1 MAENPKQ
8 RFRRVLNDLSQD
20 DRTFL
25 DSGLRRIYS
34 ESLSYGLKNN
44 FLTKDEVVKYQTLA
58 QQRDTALR
66 KVNVLDPQ
74 GNPISKETTVPVM
87 RNGQVVQEKRVTP
100 VTPFDLLRKT
110 GGQMEGG
117 SVDGPLFTGYT
128 LDTGAPIGTAR
139 KKFQEEVIPAAQKA
153 ATELEKTKGQTKF
166 YQPGTAVGL
175 LAGGLASIPVGIGK
189 AVTAPLA
196 AGVSRGIG
204 LVDPEASRQFDESVA
219 RAYYPEATVD
229 VSQPFKTG
237 VDVGQIAGIKA
248 AEAIPASLAALT
260 AGGAAAIPASIATT
274 PVGGAVVGTGVG
286 LAAAAAT
293 NQAQN
298 FLTEL
303 ALGSSY
309 KPAAEGLGFDI
320 QRSPLSEARARF
332 TQERTELAP
341 SAAFAGEFAPNL
353 LMGTPTLP
361 KGFFGGAKAG
371 LAATRLGQEGR
382 AALTAASMP
391 AAESLAGKFAATP
404 VMQAARNVGQR
415 LERIPGVG
423 ATATFGRGFAQSE
436 PGREFLSD
444 IAERGVEGSA
454 DLYFALKE
462 NADKPADQRD
472 PMWMILG
479 KTALGSMFEGQHRL
493 GAKLNAPGQALGMAA
508 VRKLDERM
516 GTFTPEAYTSL
527 TPPVVPSA
535 TGTTPTGATATP
547 RVPSPFTFGKTR
559 VTGASTPLPTLD
571 EGVVPI
577 GGGMVARI
585 APTGE
590 ATVESAPPVDYDRTP
605 ASSPSVGRNVLDALG
620 GVAPKSNLLSVG
632 NIGRVGTRFGT
643 VQSQGGESQLFLGLT
658 HDGLVMVKAT
668 DKKTGESSIDLVSP
682 DLLIGDNKR
691 IAREAFKAG
700 NLTPS
705 DKTGYQRKDY
715 DVELSRTADYEP
727 TSEGEGPSSKDFDKE
742 IRVSKNPIFGRVVKA
757 IDENFSV
764 MQIPSPVGGFDM
776 MVVPN
781 DTVTGLKRGQRAVAG
796 EVLDTTS
803 MNLDMSAYRVDRGK
817 YDPIFKGDSKQRITG
832 ATHPIMLTPEQVA
845 DAAARKTNLGNFRN
859 QLKAE
864 GRAEGD
870 VNAQYNAARDKSY
883 ADLRKATPKAEND
896 YAVGSTI
903 DFTAADGEVSKG
915 VVVGNTAYG
924 PTVVDVAN
932 PMSPAFTVQ
941 EPQIVSSSAEPT
953 VKPEPEKKTTTKPKA
968 EKKEPAKKE
977 PVKKAEPKAETKPEA
992 PKVEEK
998 KAEPVKAETP
1008 KVEPKVEPAKSEPAK
1023 TEAPKPVTE
1032 TKPEVVKVEVKPE
1045 VKPEPPKVETKP
1057 EPAKTEVTVTPAVVT
1072 PTTPTVERVIPT
1084 TLSSGFRTKVSNV
1097 DVSATNMERLD
1108 GQRRLAIAYAERD
1121 PTPEKIAR
1129 RDSLIADYDRAVNTF
1144 LLDVKK
1150 ALVDASRLKN
1160 DALTK
1165 LSEDIRDGNN
1175 DAVAKRRD
1183 YIKLIDDAVKGIEDK
1198 FNSNKSPMSRIGG
1211 KSVILDNLTKQFDA
1225 IKNAV
1230 IPEAPTVEAPR
1241 VEVAPTPKVEPEVPK
1256 SIVKPTTEFTP
1267 EEQKV
1272 INDVESEVNAKTQY
1286 WERVLDKIK
1295 GWDTFSDAA
1304 KRKIKELVD
1313 NSGAELVIP
1322 KINDS
1327 YSRSIMRFETP
1338 FVAFIPRVAKV
1349 LRPGIIAP
1357 DGSKFKAIVELVFEE
1372 PIVKPEVPKAE
1383 VAPTPTVAVEPEKVE
1398 APMPSGVP
1406 VSGYGVANPKEVAEL
1421 IGEKRFELGK
1431 KLTAEQRKKILG
1443 KVGDSYVDQRHQKEF
1458 AGVDNRGEEMYKY
1471 PYSTGHMYVSNITGK
1486 FIRYYVV
1493 IPADITEGLI
1503 GVKRDIFAH
1512 PSELFPDISSGKA
1525 VELARTQRSSQ
1536 LRQLLINANE
1546 LQLITDDEFSKAI
1559 NLLPRYVE
1567 EKLKEN
1573 STKVIEDILTKA
1585 EAYNTPS
1592 QEVETLAKAIRDN
1605 ASAGIP
1611 DFISQSLRDSLM
1623 GDELSKKIAYKALNG
1638 IPFDKNWNGA
1648 VIAGKARVKRE
1659 AQAPTVEPEKV
1670 EVPEEPKPVV
1680 KPTISSADL
1689 IGESDITPS
1698 DEGSAL
1704 NVTLPGDVQV
1714 LDDDGS
1720 LVRVQASIEGLEDIN
1735 DVFRKARNV
1744 DELRD
1749 VLRGVIRDAGILKS
1763 PADIDAAADK
1773 LSKYYD
1779 EWLRAFVNRDLL
1791 IAQQYAQGI
1800 RKFASD
1806 ETSGSQTR
1814 YGIDEEEITAE
1825 DTPQAAKQK
1834 RIRNRVARL
1843 YQAYD
1848 MPRIG
1853 QVVDLLNSEASK
1865 KFVKNVDGEFVYD
1878 TSKTFFDLP
1887 PKSDIKLNVVR
1898 DVQAMMLRERYRT
1911 NMPVFSVMSK
1921 APQISEAFD
1930 KAFVGEGAY
1939 VNIKGKDNN
1948 IGQQVVFITT
1958 NQADVSTIVEELSH
1972 AILENMP
1979 IDMARQVATKLD
1991 KTLREPTTTNES
2003 VASYE
2008 LQEMFAARMRLSFIT
2023 GEDAFTSVTGS
2034 TASRKRISGLW
2045 DGIRNFLKDTY
2056 KALATDITEIKGL
2069 DGKAVVT
2076 QWSVPY
2082 NPETISLWDK
2092 APILFTDDD
2101 GKTKW
2106 GQIESTKKYPFGP
2119 GMVSAKNL
2127 EKPIV
2132 TIKTRDNVIKDIKP
2146 VQILAISDAMDKTFA
2161 KEFGHMLL
2169 KFLSGS
2175 NGPKGTSIAG
2185 LRDSYVEVTK
2195 AIKSNSYEGLVSRV
2209 DEFVDDVLFNYRL
2222 KAASDNP
2229 VDKTASE
2236 GLLRSLIPN
2245 KLLAL
2250 VNQANRYGV
2259 LSDVDSDPKS
2269 ALSLKNWLNA
2279 IGTLRAGEGLNEKSA
2294 FAKFYKKDAEFWV
2307 QSNIKKLQTAIRDAK
2322 EYAGALEGKGLFDDD
2337 AYHIDAGN
2345 TGGNLLYSSRQ
2356 IGDSSEKN
2364 RALADGQASTLN
2376 PDAVTPV
2383 DFAMTATQQ
2392 GMPREVVTPVVQER
2406 VIADAERNG
2415 LANSNI
2421 RLLEINDVLV
2431 IDGTVNISDTGIDTI
2446 SKAIDFAARN
2456 NIQNTI
2462 LVTKAAPNEE
2472 LGYNASK
2479 GYSVEP
2485 SVTFQ
2490 FEDPIADNVYAFI
2503 KRMHPYVRKSID
2515 GQSLTIH
2522 NIEQKGKSYEESLNV
2537 FEQAT
2542 SRIAKELAKRRIPVQ
2557 AIQDTERVW
2566 NFGNESA
2573 QGYAVPYYE
2582 ARNLL
2587 HLINPQ
2593 VLETGQRPV
2602 SDPRIKDVLQTALS
2616 TVAGRNIKLPDID
2629 FSSVPDNHER
2639 RLAMGSNY
2647 DKLPTNSYD
2656 TNPETK
2662 EAYDSLMSELDRQYS
2677 YLNLS
2682 SKEIGS
2688 DGVAKYTLPDVVS
2701 TKHPLMQDSKH
2712 KDVDGNPLRYIDLLN
2727 AIHDSISDSV
2737 KLASGGEH
2745 SDLMAF
2751 AAHSAIT
2758 KDPKAIR
2765 ALYTETLGRKVYEQL
2780 SGKDVHKAALPT
2792 VEDAKTGIVALDK
2805 RVQALYAETKSP
2817 YGDLKKNE
2825 VTNGMGRVQY
2835 ASGSGT
2841 PLYSLR
2847 PIRDVDVSDTGE
2859 PEVASEENPVV
2870 VVDDAGTEVTVT
2882 EESKI
2887 SKVLDFLD
2895 KNPVTKTFDVLNA
2908 LGRFTMAGDWSAPL
2922 VQNWQLANP
2931 IESPGLFFKSLLF
2944 GPKSLAPNLAIDT
2957 GKGGINKNAFFGRK
2971 QVHAMGDEI
2980 RANRFYELAK
2990 EMKLSLATIEYDRIL
3005 AEKRA
3010 EREEKLAEM
3019 RKTNPDATLP
3029 EIDIMDIDELDVDPD
3044 MMGLLSAERHVPGKA
3059 ASERAMT
3066 MMKDF
3071 VKFNKFTQALETYE
3085 QLGYD
3090 PSSEGFKEMAQDM
3103 AAVLNVMN
3111 GDVRFTKNE
3120 YDKSIGRLMR
3130 RVMFAPRWLTS
3141 RVMADPIGRLILAQ
3155 GETGRKWLKANN
3167 LPTERTINPY
3177 VLRAN
3182 YRMVLK
3188 AQALWYALLAYFGLM
3203 RPFDQFQVKTSVDHM
3218 FTRIQVG
3225 NYVFKAPG
3233 GSMMLLEIADGLLG
3247 GKIEN
3252 LPPDEA
3258 RKRFAERMET
3268 LVMGR
3273 FINSPGIGIMKEMFT
3288 GRDFMGKPVGYVD
3301 PDLEAY
3307 WQKVVKPTMA
3317 EVGVPV
3323 PDMKLSKLVTK
3334 NLQYLWLQSYLETF
3348 KLADDREEDDKM
3360 FEAAFV
3366 GGMSALGGRIRYNP
3380 PAGKGAYDY
3389 DTYGNP
3395 PGLQYYI
3402 LGANREEWLM
3412 NPASDLTQ
3420 EQLDAMEKDVVE

>member
-166 YQPGTAVGL
+166 YQPGTQVGL

-237 VDVGQIAGIKA
+237 VDVGQIAGIKS

-274 PVGGAVVGTGVG
+274 PVGGAIVGTGVG

-361 KGFFGGAKAG
+361 KGFLGGAKAG
-371 LAATRLGQEGR
+371 LTATQLGQEGR

-493 GAKLNAPGQALGMAA
+493 GTKLNAPGQALGMAA

-527 TPPVVPSA
+527 VPPVVPSA
-535 TGTTPTGATATP
+535 TGTAPTGTTATP

-845 DAAARKTNLGNFRN
+845 DAATRKTNLGNFRN

-883 ADLRKATPKAEND
+883 ADLRKGTPKADND

-924 PTVVDVAN
+924 PTVVDIAN

-941 EPQIVSSSAEPT
+941 EPQILNSSVEPT

-968 EKKEPAKKE
+968 EKKAPAKKE
-977 PVKKAEPKAETKPEA
+977 PTKKAEPKVEAKPEA
-992 PKVEEK
+992 PKTEEK
-998 KAEPVKAETP
+998 KAET
-1008 KVEPKVEPAKSEPAK
+1008 KVEPKPADVEAAVSGTGVTPSTQVPTVAQTTTPPALKPGVILPNINNSSDVETVLNAK
-1023 TEAPKPVTE
+1023 PKIDGLDVTFAPINYE
-1032 TKPEVVKVEVKPE
+1032 TKYADARGTGIVDRTGAVPILDYNGRKLVVVDINGVRVPFYCSSGAGGKADVPPGKWYPFFGISDEGWINKTSGPEITSYYGSDALAKVSDYLDKNLGDIRGITDIVRVGSLYNRKLAKHINEINIGLSPANNKQADTEVKVRENIN
-1045 VKPEPPKVETKP
+1045 
-1057 EPAKTEVTVTPAVVT
+1057 KTLDRLNKAVGTPTPTQVTPTITQAPVAPVVT
-1072 PTTPTVERVIPT
+1072 PT
-1084 TLSSGFRTKVSNV
+1084 
-1097 DVSATNMERLD
+1097 
-1108 GQRRLAIAYAERD
+1108 
-1121 PTPEKIAR
+1121 
-1129 RDSLIADYDRAVNTF
+1129 
-1144 LLDVKK
+1144 
-1150 ALVDASRLKN
+1150 
-1160 DALTK
+1160 
-1165 LSEDIRDGNN
+1165 
-1175 DAVAKRRD
+1175 VAQ
-1183 YIKLIDDAVKGIEDK
+1183 
-1198 FNSNKSPMSRIGG
+1198 S
-1211 KSVILDNLTKQFDA
+1211 
-1225 IKNAV
+1225 
-1230 IPEAPTVEAPR
+1230 
-1241 VEVAPTPKVEPEVPK
+1241 
-1256 SIVKPTTEFTP
+1256 
-1267 EEQKV
+1267 
-1272 INDVESEVNAKTQY
+1272 
-1286 WERVLDKIK
+1286 
-1295 GWDTFSDAA
+1295 
-1304 KRKIKELVD
+1304 
-1313 NSGAELVIP
+1313 
-1322 KINDS
+1322 
-1327 YSRSIMRFETP
+1327 
-1338 FVAFIPRVAKV
+1338 
-1349 LRPGIIAP
+1349 
-1357 DGSKFKAIVELVFEE
+1357 
-1372 PIVKPEVPKAE
+1372 
-1383 VAPTPTVAVEPEKVE
+1383 PTPTVAV
-1398 APMPSGVP
+1398 AP
-1406 VSGYGVANPKEVAEL
+1406 A
-1421 IGEKRFELGK
+1421 
-1431 KLTAEQRKKILG
+1431 
-1443 KVGDSYVDQRHQKEF
+1443 
-1458 AGVDNRGEEMYKY
+1458 
-1471 PYSTGHMYVSNITGK
+1471 
-1486 FIRYYVV
+1486 
-1493 IPADITEGLI
+1493 
-1503 GVKRDIFAH
+1503 
-1512 PSELFPDISSGKA
+1512 
-1525 VELARTQRSSQ
+1525 
-1536 LRQLLINANE
+1536 
-1546 LQLITDDEFSKAI
+1546 
-1559 NLLPRYVE
+1559 
-1567 EKLKEN
+1567 
-1573 STKVIEDILTKA
+1573 
-1585 EAYNTPS
+1585 
-1592 QEVETLAKAIRDN
+1592 
-1605 ASAGIP
+1605 
-1611 DFISQSLRDSLM
+1611 
-1623 GDELSKKIAYKALNG
+1623 
-1638 IPFDKNWNGA
+1638 
-1648 VIAGKARVKRE
+1648 
-1659 AQAPTVEPEKV
+1659 KV
-1670 EVPEEPKPVV
+1670 EVPEAPKPVV

-1749 VLRGVIRDAGILKS
+1749 VLRGVIKDAGILKS

-1853 QVVDLLNSEASK
+1853 QVVDLLNTEASK
-1865 KFVKNVDGEFVYD
+1865 KVLVKQPDGTYEYA
-1878 TSKTFFDLP
+1878 TGITFFDKALTASQ
-1887 PKSDIKLNVVR
+1887 KSDVVAK
-1898 DVQAMMLRERYRT
+1898 VQAMMLRERYRT

-1930 KAFVGEGAY
+1930 KSFVGEGAY
-1939 VNIKGKDNN
+1939 VNIKNKDSNV
-1948 IGQQVVFITT
+1948 GQQVVFITT

-1979 IDMARQVATKLD
+1979 IDMARQVATKFG

-2003 VASYE
+2003 IASYE
-2008 LQEMFAARMRLSFIT
+2008 LQEMFAARMRLSLAT
-2023 GEDAFTSVTGS
+2023 GENAFTKPGESKKSQARLSNV
-2034 TASRKRISGLW
+2034 W
-2045 DGIRNFLKDTY
+2045 NGIRSFMADTY
-2056 KALATDITEIKGL
+2056 KAIAGDIADAKL
-2069 DGKAVVT
+2069 PDAAVT

-2101 GKTKW
+2101 GKVKW
-2106 GQIESTKKYPFGP
+2106 GQIQPTDKYKFGP

-2132 TIKTRDNVIKDIKP
+2132 NVKMKDGTVKDIKP
-2146 VQILAISDAMDKTFA
+2146 VQVLAISDMMTDAFSPQ
-2161 KEFGHMLL
+2161 FGNLIL
-2169 KFLSGS
+2169 KFVSGS
-2175 NGPKGTSIAG
+2175 KGANGTSVVG
-2185 LRDSYVEVTK
+2185 LIDSYDKVTK
-2195 AIKSNSYEGLVSRV
+2195 AIQDNSYEGLLGKV
-2209 DEFVDDVLFNYRL
+2209 DNFIDSALFDYRL
-2222 KAASDNP
+2222 AKESSS
-2229 VDKTASE
+2229 ASE
-2236 GLLRSLIPN
+2236 QVKAPDLLMTKIPN
-2245 KLLAL
+2245 LLQGI

-2259 LSDVDSDPKS
+2259 LSDVDNDPNS
-2269 ALSLKNWLNA
+2269 PLSLKNWLNA

-2294 FAKFYKKDAEFWV
+2294 FAKFYKKDADFWV

-2322 EYAGALEGKGLFDDD
+2322 EYSGALEGKGLFDDD

-2431 IDGTVNISDTGIDTI
+2431 IDGTVNISDAGIDTI

-2456 NIQNTI
+2456 NVQNTI

-2472 LGYNASK
+2472 LGYNANK

-2602 SDPRIKDVLQTALS
+2602 SDPRVKDVLQTALS

-2662 EAYDSLMSELDRQYS
+2662 EAYDSLMSELDRQFS
-2677 YLNLS
+2677 YLSMTASVDDSRLTALHKYGKHFLSEPIPPGMVRRVHYTKSKEALDSIAKDGIRLS
-2682 SKEIGS
+2682 SAKGETYGEPNFVWSNESSLKAYKDMDYKPLVEFWEDPSKIKYDQYQTVDVKPEQIIAVHNGPMSFFLKDMVNEVGLDRAIDVIERLDPVRRNRNEQEPYGDVLEALLEIRAKRDASPQPKYRLKSKYVRGKER
-2688 DGVAKYTLPDVVS
+2688 VFVVS
-2701 TKHPLMQDSKH
+2701 NHPLMAQSKH
-2712 KDVDGNPLRYIDLLN
+2712 KDVNGIPLRYIDLLD

-2882 EESKI
+2882 EESRV
-2887 SKVLDFLD
+2887 SKVLNFLD
-2895 KNPVTKTFDVLNA
+2895 KNPVTRTFDVLNA

-2957 GKGGINKNAFFGRK
+2957 GKGGINKNAFLGRK

-3090 PSSEGFKEMAQDM
+3090 PSSEGFKEMASDM

-3141 RVMADPIGRLILAQ
+3141 RVLTNPLLRAALEK
-3155 GETGRKWLKANN
+3155 GEPGRKWLEANN
-3167 LPTERTINPY
+3167 LPVGRTINPY

-3182 YRMVLK
+3182 IRMVLK

-3233 GSMMLLEIADGLLG
+3233 GSMMLLEIADGFYG
-3247 GKIEN
+3247 EDYKN

-3258 RKRFAERMET
+3258 RKRFAERIET
-3268 LVMGR
+3268 LTMGR
-3273 FINSPGIGIMKEMFT
+3273 LVNSPGIGIIKEMIT

-3307 WQKVVKPTMA
+3307 WQKIIKPTMA

-3323 PDMKLSKLVTK
+3323 PDMKLSKLITK
-3334 NLQYLWLQSYLETF
+3334 NIQYLWLQSYLETF

-3395 PGLQYYI
+3395 PGWQYYL

>member
-44 FLTKDEVVKYQTLA
+44 FLTKEEVTKYQTLA

-110 GGQMEGG
+110 GGQMDGG
-117 SVDGPLFTGYT
+117 PVEGPLFTGYT
-128 LDTGAPIGTAR
+128 LDTGAPIGAAR
-139 KKFQEEVIPAAQKA
+139 KKFQEEVIPTAQKA

-166 YQPGTAVGL
+166 YQPGTQVGL
-175 LAGGLASIPVGIGK
+175 LAGGLASIPIGIEK

-204 LVDPEASRQFDESVA
+204 LFDPEASRQFDESIA
-219 RAYYPEATVD
+219 RAYYPEATID

-248 AEAIPASLAALT
+248 AEAIPSTIAAT
-260 AGGAAAIPASIATT
+260 IAGTAAAIPASFATT
-274 PVGGAVVGTGVG
+274 PVGGAIVGTGVG
-286 LAAAAAT
+286 MAT
-293 NQAQN
+293 AYGTGQAQN

-309 KPAAEGLGFDI
+309 KPAAQGIGFDL

-361 KGFFGGAKAG
+361 KGFLGGAKAG
-371 LAATRLGQEGR
+371 FAATRLGQEGR

-391 AAESLAGKFAATP
+391 AAESLAGRIAATP
-404 VMQAARNVGQR
+404 VMQAGRAIGQR

-423 ATATFGRGFAQSE
+423 AAATFGRGFAQSE

-479 KTALGSMFEGQHRL
+479 KTALGSMFEGQHKL
-493 GAKLNAPGQALGMAA
+493 GTKLNAPGQALGMAA

-527 TPPVVPSA
+527 APPVVPSA
-535 TGTTPTGATATP
+535 TGTTPAGATATP

-590 ATVESAPPVDYDRTP
+590 ATVESAPQVDYDRTP

-643 VQSQGGESQLFLGLT
+643 VQSQGGESQLFFGLT

-845 DAAARKTNLGNFRN
+845 DAATRKTNLGNFRN

-870 VNAQYNAARDKSY
+870 VNTQYNAARDKAY
-883 ADLRKATPKAEND
+883 ADLRKGTPKAEND

-953 VKPEPEKKTTTKPKA
+953 VKPEPEKKTATKPKA
-968 EKKEPAKKE
+968 EKKAPVKKE
-977 PVKKAEPKAETKPEA
+977 PVKKAEPKAETKPE
-992 PKVEEK
+992 
-998 KAEPVKAETP
+998 TP
-1008 KVEPKVEPAKSEPAK
+1008 KVEP
-1023 TEAPKPVTE
+1023 
-1032 TKPEVVKVEVKPE
+1032 KPE
-1045 VKPEPPKVETKP
+1045 VKPEPVKPETPKEEPEIEPTKVAKP
-1057 EPAKTEVTVTPAVVT
+1057 KAEKKVEPAKAEVT
-1072 PTTPTVERVIPT
+1072 
-1084 TLSSGFRTKVSNV
+1084 
-1097 DVSATNMERLD
+1097 
-1108 GQRRLAIAYAERD
+1108 
-1121 PTPEKIAR
+1121 
-1129 RDSLIADYDRAVNTF
+1129 
-1144 LLDVKK
+1144 
-1150 ALVDASRLKN
+1150 
-1160 DALTK
+1160 
-1165 LSEDIRDGNN
+1165 
-1175 DAVAKRRD
+1175 
-1183 YIKLIDDAVKGIEDK
+1183 
-1198 FNSNKSPMSRIGG
+1198 
-1211 KSVILDNLTKQFDA
+1211 
-1225 IKNAV
+1225 
-1230 IPEAPTVEAPR
+1230 
-1241 VEVAPTPKVEPEVPK
+1241 PTPKVE
-1256 SIVKPTTEFTP
+1256 
-1267 EEQKV
+1267 
-1272 INDVESEVNAKTQY
+1272 
-1286 WERVLDKIK
+1286 
-1295 GWDTFSDAA
+1295 
-1304 KRKIKELVD
+1304 
-1313 NSGAELVIP
+1313 
-1322 KINDS
+1322 
-1327 YSRSIMRFETP
+1327 
-1338 FVAFIPRVAKV
+1338 
-1349 LRPGIIAP
+1349 
-1357 DGSKFKAIVELVFEE
+1357 
-1372 PIVKPEVPKAE
+1372 PEVPKAE

-1406 VSGYGVANPKEVAEL
+1406 VSGYGVTNPKEVAEL

-1443 KVGDSYVDQRHQKEF
+1443 KVGDSYVDQRHQKEL

-1680 KPTISSADL
+1680 KPTATFTPVEQNVIDEISDLLQEDNINFGRVKIATKGWYRFSGAAKLRITQLINAKGVDIIAPEFGDTIDMSTMVSLYPGKVAETISVGLRDRSTGRLWLANIRAASTSDINASNIEAAKPIVKPTISSADL

-1749 VLRGVIRDAGILKS
+1749 VLRGVIKDAGILKS

-1814 YGIDEEEITAE
+1814 YGIDEEEITVE

-1853 QVVDLLNSEASK
+1853 QVVDLLNTEASK
-1865 KFVKNVDGEFVYD
+1865 KVLVKQPDGTYEYA
-1878 TSKTFFDLP
+1878 TGITFFDKTLTASQ
-1887 PKSDIKLNVVR
+1887 KSDVVAK
-1898 DVQAMMLRERYRT
+1898 VQAMMLRERYRT

-1930 KAFVGEGAY
+1930 KSFVGEGAY
-1939 VNIKGKDNN
+1939 VNIKNKDSNV
-1948 IGQQVVFITT
+1948 GQQVVFITT

-1979 IDMARQVATKLD
+1979 IDMARQVATKFG

-2003 VASYE
+2003 IASYE
-2008 LQEMFAARMRLSFIT
+2008 LQEMFAARMRLSLAT
-2023 GEDAFTSVTGS
+2023 GENAFTKPGESKKSQARLSNV
-2034 TASRKRISGLW
+2034 W
-2045 DGIRNFLKDTY
+2045 NGIRSFMADTY
-2056 KALATDITEIKGL
+2056 KAIAGDIADAKL
-2069 DGKAVVT
+2069 PDAAVT

-2101 GKTKW
+2101 GKVKW
-2106 GQIESTKKYPFGP
+2106 GQIQPTDKYKFGP

-2132 TIKTRDNVIKDIKP
+2132 NVKMKDGTVKDIKP
-2146 VQILAISDAMDKTFA
+2146 VQVLAISDMMTDAFSPQ
-2161 KEFGHMLL
+2161 FGNLIL
-2169 KFLSGS
+2169 KFVSGS
-2175 NGPKGTSIAG
+2175 KGANGTSVVG
-2185 LRDSYVEVTK
+2185 LIDSYDKVTK
-2195 AIKSNSYEGLVSRV
+2195 AIQDNSYEGLLGKV
-2209 DEFVDDVLFNYRL
+2209 DNFIDSALFDYRL
-2222 KAASDNP
+2222 AKESSS
-2229 VDKTASE
+2229 ASE
-2236 GLLRSLIPN
+2236 QVKAPDLLMTKIPN
-2245 KLLAL
+2245 LLQGI

-2259 LSDVDSDPKS
+2259 LSDVDNDPNS
-2269 ALSLKNWLNA
+2269 PLSLKNWLNA

-2294 FAKFYKKDAEFWV
+2294 FAKFYKKDADFWV

-2431 IDGTVNISDTGIDTI
+2431 IDGTVNISDAGIDTI

-2456 NIQNTI
+2456 NVQNTI

-2472 LGYNASK
+2472 LGYNANK

-2662 EAYDSLMSELDRQYS
+2662 EAYDSLMSELDRQFS
-2677 YLNLS
+2677 YLKMTASVDDSRLTALHKYGKHFLS
-2682 SKEIGS
+2682 EPVPPGMVRRVHYTKSKEALDSIAENGIRLSNAKGETYGEPNFVWSNESSLKAYEDMNFKPLVEFWEDPSKIKYNQQQLSDVKPEQVIAIHNGPMSFHLKDMVDDLGLNGS
-2688 DGVAKYTLPDVVS
+2688 IELLERQNLTKLNTQSEPYKEVYEALLEIRAKRDAAPQPKYKVKSRYVRGNGKRQDIS
-2701 TKHPLMQDSKH
+2701 NHPLMAQSKH
-2712 KDVDGNPLRYIDLLN
+2712 KDVNGIPLRYIDLLD
-2727 AIHDSISDSV
+2727 AVHDSISDSV

-2792 VEDAKTGIVALDK
+2792 VEDTKTGIVALDK

-2835 ASGSGT
+2835 ASGGGT

-2859 PEVASEENPVV
+2859 PEVASEENPVI
-2870 VVDDAGTEVTVT
+2870 VVDDAGTEVAVT
-2882 EESKI
+2882 EESRV
-2887 SKVLDFLD
+2887 SKVLNFLD
-2895 KNPVTKTFDVLNA
+2895 KNPVTRTFDVLNA

-2957 GKGGINKNAFFGRK
+2957 GKGGINKNAFLGRK
-2971 QVHAMGDEI
+2971 QVHDMGNEI
-2980 RANRFYELAK
+2980 RSHRFYELAK
-2990 EMKLSLATIEYDRIL
+2990 EMKLSLATAEYDRLL

-3010 EREEKLAEM
+3010 EREAKLAQM
-3019 RKTNPDATLP
+3019 RERDPEATLP
-3029 EIDIMDIDELDVDPD
+3029 EIDLMDIDELDVDPD
-3044 MMGLLSAERHVPGKA
+3044 MMGLLSAERHIPGKA

-3090 PSSEGFKEMAQDM
+3090 PSSEGFKEMASDM

-3111 GDVRFTKNE
+3111 GDVRFTANE

-3141 RVMADPIGRLILAQ
+3141 RVLTNPLMRLAIAQ
-3155 GETGRKWLKANN
+3155 GEPGRKWLEANN
-3167 LPTERTINPY
+3167 LPTGRTINPY
-3177 VLRAN
+3177 ALRAN
-3182 YRMVLK
+3182 IRMVLK

-3233 GSMMLLEIADGLLG
+3233 GSMMLLEIADGFYG
-3247 GKIEN
+3247 GDYKN

-3273 FINSPGIGIMKEMFT
+3273 LVNSPGIGIIKEMIT

-3307 WQKVVKPTMA
+3307 WRKVVKPTMA
-3317 EVGVPV
+3317 EIGVPV
-3323 PDMKLSKLVTK
+3323 PDMKLSKLITK

-3380 PAGKGAYDY
+3380 PAGKGSYDY

-3395 PGLQYYI
+3395 PGIQYYI

-3412 NPASDLTQ
+3412 NPASNLSQ
-3420 EQLDAMEKDVVE
+3420 EQLDAMEKEVVE

>member
-117 SVDGPLFTGYT
+117 PVEGPLFTGYT
-128 LDTGAPIGTAR
+128 LDTGAPIGAAR
-139 KKFQEEVIPAAQKA
+139 KKFQEEVIPTAQKA
-153 ATELEKTKGQTKF
+153 ATELERTKGQTKF
-166 YQPGTAVGL
+166 YQPGTQVGL
-175 LAGGLASIPVGIGK
+175 LAGGLASIPIGIGK

-204 LVDPEASRQFDESVA
+204 LFDPEASRQFDESIA
-219 RAYYPEATVD
+219 RAYYPEATID

-248 AEAIPASLAALT
+248 TEAIPSTIAAAI
-260 AGGAAAIPASIATT
+260 AGTAAAIPVSAVTT
-274 PVGGAVVGTGVG
+274 PVGGAIVGTGVG
-286 LAAAAAT
+286 MAAAYGAG
-293 NQAQN
+293 QAQN

-309 KPAAEGLGFDI
+309 KPAEKGLGFDL

-332 TQERTELAP
+332 TQEREELAP
-341 SAAFAGEFAPNL
+341 SAVFAGEFAPNL

-361 KGFFGGAKAG
+361 KGFFGGTKAG

-391 AAESLAGKFAATP
+391 AVDSLAGRFAATP

-423 ATATFGRGFAQSE
+423 TAATFGRGFAQSE
-436 PGREFLSD
+436 PGREFLGELT
-444 IAERGVEGSA
+444 ERGVEGSA

-462 NADKPADQRD
+462 NADKSPEERD
-472 PMWMILG
+472 PLWMVLG
-479 KTALGSMFEGQHRL
+479 KTALGSMFEGEHKL
-493 GAKLNAPGQALGMAA
+493 GTKLNAPGQSIANWAI
-508 VRKLDERM
+508 RKLDERM

-527 TPPVVPSA
+527 TPPVIPSA
-535 TGTTPTGATATP
+535 TKTAPVGAVATPT
-547 RVPSPFTFGKTR
+547 VPSPFTFGKTK
-559 VTGASTPLPTLD
+559 VKGASTQLPTLD
-571 EGVVPI
+571 EGVIPI

-590 ATVESAPPVDYDRTP
+590 TTVESAPPVDFDRTP
-605 ASSPSVGRNVLDALG
+605 ASTPNVGKNVLNAVSALAPKGSAVFGSGVGRTANVF
-620 GVAPKSNLLSVG
+620 
-632 NIGRVGTRFGT
+632 GRTQT
-643 VQSQGGESQLFLGLT
+643 QGGESQLFLGLT
-658 HDGLVMVKAT
+658 HDGLAMVKAT
-668 DKKTGESSIDLVSP
+668 DTKTGESSIDLVSP

-691 IAREAFKAG
+691 LATQAFKAG
-700 NLTPS
+700 NLLPS
-705 DKTGYQRKDY
+705 DKTGYQRKNY
-715 DVELSRTADYEP
+715 DVELSRAADYEP
-727 TSEGEGPSSKDFDKE
+727 TSEGDGPSAKDFDKE
-742 IRVSKNPIFGRVVKA
+742 IRISKNPIYGRVVKA
-757 IDENFSV
+757 VDNDFSV

-776 MVVPN
+776 IVVPN

-803 MNLDMSAYRVDRGK
+803 MNLDMSAYRVDRGS
-817 YDPIFKGDSKQRITG
+817 YDPIFKGSNKQKISDSV
-832 ATHPIMLTPEQVA
+832 HPIMLTPEQVA
-845 DAAARKTNLGNFRN
+845 EAADRKIKLGNFRN

-864 GRAEGD
+864 GRSEGD
-870 VNAQYNAARDKSY
+870 VTAQYNSARNKAY
-883 ADLRKATPKAEND
+883 GDLRKSTPKAEND

-903 DFTAADGEVSKG
+903 EFTAADGEASKG
-915 VVVGNTAYG
+915 VVVGNTKYG
-924 PTVVDVAN
+924 PTVVDMAN

-941 EPQIVSSSAEPT
+941 EPQILSSSAEPT

-968 EKKEPAKKE
+968 EKKAPAKKE
-977 PVKKAEPKAETKPEA
+977 PVKKAEPKAE
-992 PKVEEK
+992 
-998 KAEPVKAETP
+998 
-1008 KVEPKVEPAKSEPAK
+1008 
-1023 TEAPKPVTE
+1023 
-1032 TKPEVVKVEVKPE
+1032 
-1045 VKPEPPKVETKP
+1045 VKPEPKTEPKPADIDATISDSKGKPLAQAPTVTQTTVQPSLKSGVVLPNINNNSDVEAVLNVKPKIDGLDVTFAPINYETKYADARGAGIVDRAGASPVLDYNGRKLVVVDINGVRVPFYCSSGAGGKVDVPAGKWYPFFGISNEGWINKTSGP
-1057 EPAKTEVTVTPAVVT
+1057 EITSYYGSDALAKVSDYLDKNLGDIRGLTDIIRVGSIYNKKLAKHINEINIGLSPANNSRADTEVKVRENINKTLDRLNKAVGTPAATQVTPVAQVPATPAV
-1072 PTTPTVERVIPT
+1072 TPTV
-1084 TLSSGFRTKVSNV
+1084 
-1097 DVSATNMERLD
+1097 
-1108 GQRRLAIAYAERD
+1108 
-1121 PTPEKIAR
+1121 
-1129 RDSLIADYDRAVNTF
+1129 
-1144 LLDVKK
+1144 
-1150 ALVDASRLKN
+1150 
-1160 DALTK
+1160 
-1165 LSEDIRDGNN
+1165 
-1175 DAVAKRRD
+1175 
-1183 YIKLIDDAVKGIEDK
+1183 
-1198 FNSNKSPMSRIGG
+1198 
-1211 KSVILDNLTKQFDA
+1211 
-1225 IKNAV
+1225 
-1230 IPEAPTVEAPR
+1230 
-1241 VEVAPTPKVEPEVPK
+1241 
-1256 SIVKPTTEFTP
+1256 
-1267 EEQKV
+1267 
-1272 INDVESEVNAKTQY
+1272 TQ
-1286 WERVLDKIK
+1286 
-1295 GWDTFSDAA
+1295 S
-1304 KRKIKELVD
+1304 
-1313 NSGAELVIP
+1313 
-1322 KINDS
+1322 
-1327 YSRSIMRFETP
+1327 
-1338 FVAFIPRVAKV
+1338 
-1349 LRPGIIAP
+1349 
-1357 DGSKFKAIVELVFEE
+1357 
-1372 PIVKPEVPKAE
+1372 
-1383 VAPTPTVAVEPEKVE
+1383 PTPTVAVKP
-1398 APMPSGVP
+1398 
-1406 VSGYGVANPKEVAEL
+1406 
-1421 IGEKRFELGK
+1421 
-1431 KLTAEQRKKILG
+1431 
-1443 KVGDSYVDQRHQKEF
+1443 
-1458 AGVDNRGEEMYKY
+1458 
-1471 PYSTGHMYVSNITGK
+1471 
-1486 FIRYYVV
+1486 
-1493 IPADITEGLI
+1493 
-1503 GVKRDIFAH
+1503 
-1512 PSELFPDISSGKA
+1512 
-1525 VELARTQRSSQ
+1525 
-1536 LRQLLINANE
+1536 
-1546 LQLITDDEFSKAI
+1546 
-1559 NLLPRYVE
+1559 
-1567 EKLKEN
+1567 
-1573 STKVIEDILTKA
+1573 TK
-1585 EAYNTPS
+1585 S
-1592 QEVETLAKAIRDN
+1592 
-1605 ASAGIP
+1605 
-1611 DFISQSLRDSLM
+1611 
-1623 GDELSKKIAYKALNG
+1623 
-1638 IPFDKNWNGA
+1638 
-1648 VIAGKARVKRE
+1648 
-1659 AQAPTVEPEKV
+1659 
-1670 EVPEEPKPVV
+1670 EVPEPPKPVT

-1749 VLRGVIRDAGILKS
+1749 VLRGVIKDAGILKN

-1800 RKFASD
+1800 REFASA
-1806 ETSGSQTR
+1806 ETSGSLTR
-1814 YGIDEEEITAE
+1814 YGIDEVEILPT
-1825 DTPQAAKQK
+1825 DKPQDAKQK
-1834 RIRNRVARL
+1834 RIRNRIARL

-1853 QVVDLLNSEASK
+1853 QVIDLLNSEASK
-1865 KFVKNVDGEFVYD
+1865 KFLKEVDGEFVYD
-1878 TSKTFFDLP
+1878 TSKTFFDSPLT
-1887 PKSDIKLNVVR
+1887 SDMKLKIVR

-1939 VNIKGKDNN
+1939 ANIKGKDNN
-1948 IGQQVVFITT
+1948 VGQQVVFIVS

-2008 LQEMFAARMRLSFIT
+2008 LQEMFAARMRLSLLT
-2023 GEDAFTSVTGS
+2023 GEDAFTSTTGS
-2034 TASRKRISGLW
+2034 VASRKRVSGLW
-2045 DGIRNFLKDTY
+2045 DGVRTFLKDTY
-2056 KALATDITEIKGL
+2056 KALSTDITQVKGA
-2069 DGKAVVT
+2069 DENVAVT

-2082 NPETISLWDK
+2082 NPNLISLWDK
-2092 APILFTDDD
+2092 APIIFTDDD
-2101 GKTKW
+2101 GANKR
-2106 GQIESTKKYPFGP
+2106 GQIEPTKKYPFGP

-2132 TIKTRDNVIKDIKP
+2132 SVKLSDGTVKDIKP
-2146 VQILAISDAMDKTFA
+2146 IQVLAISDFMVKTKDDKFTPQ
-2161 KEFGHMLL
+2161 FGHMLL

-2185 LRDSYVEVTK
+2185 LKDSYVDVTE

-2222 KAASDNP
+2222 KATSDNP
-2229 VDKTASE
+2229 ADKTASE
-2236 GLLRSLIPN
+2236 GLLRTLIPN

-2294 FAKFYKKDAEFWV
+2294 FAKFYKKDADFWV

-2392 GMPREVVTPVVQER
+2392 GMPREVVTPVVEQR
-2406 VIADAERNG
+2406 VIADAERSG

-2456 NIQNTI
+2456 NIQNTF
-2462 LVTKAAPNEE
+2462 LVTKASPNEE

-2522 NIEQKGKSYEESLNV
+2522 NIEQRGKSYEESLNV

-2587 HLINPQ
+2587 HLIKPE

-2602 SDPRIKDVLQTALS
+2602 SDTRVKDVLQTALS
-2616 TVAGRNIKLPDID
+2616 TVAGRNIKLPNID

-2639 RLAMGSNY
+2639 RLAMASNY
-2647 DKLPTNSYD
+2647 DKLPNNSYD

-2662 EAYDSLMSELDRQYS
+2662 AAYDSLMSELDRQYS

-2688 DGVAKYTLPDVVS
+2688 EGVAKYTLPDVVS

-2712 KDVDGNPLRYIDLLN
+2712 KDVDGNPLRYIDVLN
-2727 AIHDSISDSV
+2727 AVHDSILDSV

-2792 VEDAKTGIVALDK
+2792 VEDTKTGIVALDK

-2835 ASGSGT
+2835 ASGGGT

-2859 PEVASEENPVV
+2859 PPTASEDSPLI
-2870 VVDDAGTEVTVT
+2870 VVDDEGIEVPVT
-2882 EESKI
+2882 DESTLG
-2887 SKVLDFLD
+2887 KVLNFLD

-2957 GKGGINKNAFFGRK
+2957 GKGGINKNAFLGRK
-2971 QVHAMGDEI
+2971 QVHDMGNEI
-2980 RANRFYELAK
+2980 RSHRFYELAK
-2990 EMKLSLATIEYDRIL
+2990 EMKLSLATAEYDRIL

-3010 EREEKLAEM
+3010 EREEKLAQM
-3019 RKTNPDATLP
+3019 RERDPEATLP
-3029 EIDIMDIDELDVDPD
+3029 EIDLMDIDELDVDPD
-3044 MMGLLSAERHVPGKA
+3044 MMGLLSAERHIPGKA

-3090 PSSEGFKEMAQDM
+3090 PSSEGFKEMASDM

-3111 GDVRFTKNE
+3111 GDVRFTTNE

-3141 RVMADPIGRLILAQ
+3141 RVMADPITRHVLAK
-3155 GETGRKWLKANN
+3155 GELGRKWLNANGIPTDRN
-3167 LPTERTINPY
+3167 LNPY

-3203 RPFDQFQVKTSVDHM
+3203 RPFDQFKVETKVDHM

-3233 GSMMLLEIADGLLG
+3233 GSMMFLEIADGLLG

-3273 FINSPGIGIMKEMFT
+3273 LVNSPGIGIIKEMFT

-3380 PAGKGAYDY
+3380 PAGKGSYDY

-3395 PGLQYYI
+3395 PGIQYYI

-3412 NPASDLTQ
+3412 NPAANLSQ
-3420 EQLDAMEKDVVE
+3420 EQLDATEKDVVE

>member
-1 MAENPKQ
+1 
-8 RFRRVLNDLSQD
+8 
-20 DRTFL
+20 
-25 DSGLRRIYS
+25 
-34 ESLSYGLKNN
+34 
-44 FLTKDEVVKYQTLA
+44 
-58 QQRDTALR
+58 
-66 KVNVLDPQ
+66 
-74 GNPISKETTVPVM
+74 
-87 RNGQVVQEKRVTP
+87 
-100 VTPFDLLRKT
+100 
-110 GGQMEGG
+110 
-117 SVDGPLFTGYT
+117 
-128 LDTGAPIGTAR
+128 
-139 KKFQEEVIPAAQKA
+139 
-153 ATELEKTKGQTKF
+153 
-166 YQPGTAVGL
+166 
-175 LAGGLASIPVGIGK
+175 
-189 AVTAPLA
+189 
-196 AGVSRGIG
+196 
-204 LVDPEASRQFDESVA
+204 
-219 RAYYPEATVD
+219 
-229 VSQPFKTG
+229 
-237 VDVGQIAGIKA
+237 
-248 AEAIPASLAALT
+248 
-260 AGGAAAIPASIATT
+260 
-274 PVGGAVVGTGVG
+274 
-286 LAAAAAT
+286 
-293 NQAQN
+293 
-298 FLTEL
+298 
-303 ALGSSY
+303 
-309 KPAAEGLGFDI
+309 
-320 QRSPLSEARARF
+320 
-332 TQERTELAP
+332 
-341 SAAFAGEFAPNL
+341 
-353 LMGTPTLP
+353 
-361 KGFFGGAKAG
+361 
-371 LAATRLGQEGR
+371 
-382 AALTAASMP
+382 
-391 AAESLAGKFAATP
+391 
-404 VMQAARNVGQR
+404 
-415 LERIPGVG
+415 
-423 ATATFGRGFAQSE
+423 
-436 PGREFLSD
+436 
-444 IAERGVEGSA
+444 
-454 DLYFALKE
+454 
-462 NADKPADQRD
+462 
-472 PMWMILG
+472 
-479 KTALGSMFEGQHRL
+479 
-493 GAKLNAPGQALGMAA
+493 
-508 VRKLDERM
+508 
-516 GTFTPEAYTSL
+516 
-527 TPPVVPSA
+527 
-535 TGTTPTGATATP
+535 
-547 RVPSPFTFGKTR
+547 
-559 VTGASTPLPTLD
+559 
-571 EGVVPI
+571 
-577 GGGMVARI
+577 
-585 APTGE
+585 
-590 ATVESAPPVDYDRTP
+590 
-605 ASSPSVGRNVLDALG
+605 
-620 GVAPKSNLLSVG
+620 
-632 NIGRVGTRFGT
+632 
-643 VQSQGGESQLFLGLT
+643 
-658 HDGLVMVKAT
+658 
-668 DKKTGESSIDLVSP
+668 
-682 DLLIGDNKR
+682 
-691 IAREAFKAG
+691 
-700 NLTPS
+700 
-705 DKTGYQRKDY
+705 
-715 DVELSRTADYEP
+715 
-727 TSEGEGPSSKDFDKE
+727 
-742 IRVSKNPIFGRVVKA
+742 
-757 IDENFSV
+757 
-764 MQIPSPVGGFDM
+764 
-776 MVVPN
+776 
-781 DTVTGLKRGQRAVAG
+781 
-796 EVLDTTS
+796 
-803 MNLDMSAYRVDRGK
+803 
-817 YDPIFKGDSKQRITG
+817 
-832 ATHPIMLTPEQVA
+832 
-845 DAAARKTNLGNFRN
+845 
-859 QLKAE
+859 
-864 GRAEGD
+864 
-870 VNAQYNAARDKSY
+870 
-883 ADLRKATPKAEND
+883 
-896 YAVGSTI
+896 
-903 DFTAADGEVSKG
+903 
-915 VVVGNTAYG
+915 
-924 PTVVDVAN
+924 
-932 PMSPAFTVQ
+932 MSPAFTVQ
-941 EPQIVSSSAEPT
+941 EPQILNSSVEPT

-977 PVKKAEPKAETKPEA
+977 PTKKVEPKVEAKQEA

-998 KAEPVKAETP
+998 KAEPVKVETP
-1008 KVEPKVEPAKSEPAK
+1008 KEDPKSEPAK
-1023 TEAPKPVTE
+1023 VAKPKAEKKVEP
-1032 TKPEVVKVEVKPE
+1032 VKVEV
-1045 VKPEPPKVETKP
+1045 T
-1057 EPAKTEVTVTPAVVT
+1057 
-1072 PTTPTVERVIPT
+1072 
-1084 TLSSGFRTKVSNV
+1084 
-1097 DVSATNMERLD
+1097 
-1108 GQRRLAIAYAERD
+1108 
-1121 PTPEKIAR
+1121 
-1129 RDSLIADYDRAVNTF
+1129 
-1144 LLDVKK
+1144 
-1150 ALVDASRLKN
+1150 
-1160 DALTK
+1160 
-1165 LSEDIRDGNN
+1165 
-1175 DAVAKRRD
+1175 
-1183 YIKLIDDAVKGIEDK
+1183 
-1198 FNSNKSPMSRIGG
+1198 
-1211 KSVILDNLTKQFDA
+1211 
-1225 IKNAV
+1225 
-1230 IPEAPTVEAPR
+1230 
-1241 VEVAPTPKVEPEVPK
+1241 PTPKVEPEVPK
-1256 SIVKPTTEFTP
+1256 
-1267 EEQKV
+1267 
-1272 INDVESEVNAKTQY
+1272 A
-1286 WERVLDKIK
+1286 
-1295 GWDTFSDAA
+1295 
-1304 KRKIKELVD
+1304 
-1313 NSGAELVIP
+1313 
-1322 KINDS
+1322 
-1327 YSRSIMRFETP
+1327 
-1338 FVAFIPRVAKV
+1338 
-1349 LRPGIIAP
+1349 
-1357 DGSKFKAIVELVFEE
+1357 
-1372 PIVKPEVPKAE
+1372 EVP
-1383 VAPTPTVAVEPEKVE
+1383 PTPTVAVEPEKVE

-1431 KLTAEQRKKILG
+1431 KLTVEQRKRILG
-1443 KVGDSYVDQRHQKEF
+1443 KVGDSYVDQRHQKEL

-1670 EVPEEPKPVV
+1670 EVPEAPKPVV

-1689 IGESDITPS
+1689 ISESDITPS

-1744 DELRD
+1744 GELRD

-1763 PADIDAAADK
+1763 PADIDASADK
-1773 LSKYYD
+1773 LSNYYD

-1800 RKFASD
+1800 REFASD
-1806 ETSGSQTR
+1806 ETSGLQTR
-1814 YGIDEEEITAE
+1814 YGIDEVEILPTDE
-1825 DTPQAAKQK
+1825 PQDAKQK

-1853 QVVDLLNSEASK
+1853 QVVDLLNAEMSK
-1865 KFVKNVDGEFVYD
+1865 KFLTNVDGTFVYD
-1878 TSKTFFDLP
+1878 TSKTFFDT
-1887 PKSDIKLNVVR
+1887 DITPTVKMDVVR
-1898 DVQAMMLRERYRT
+1898 KVQSMMLRERYRT
-1911 NMPVFSVMSK
+1911 NMPVFSIMSK

-1939 VNIKGKDNN
+1939 ANIKGKDNN
-1948 IGQQVVFITT
+1948 VGQQVVFIVS

-2003 VASYE
+2003 IASYE
-2008 LQEMFAARMRLSFIT
+2008 LQEMFAARMRLSLLT
-2023 GEDAFTSVTGS
+2023 GENAFTSTTGS
-2034 TASRKRISGLW
+2034 VASRKRVSELW
-2045 DGIRNFLKDTY
+2045 DGIRTFLKSSY
-2056 KALATDITEIKGL
+2056 QAISTDITETKGI
-2069 DGKAVVT
+2069 DEDVVVT

-2082 NPETISLWDK
+2082 DPSLISLWDK
-2092 APILFTDDD
+2092 APIIFTDDD
-2101 GKTKW
+2101 GKNKR
-2106 GQIESTKKYPFGP
+2106 GQIEPTKKYPFGP
-2119 GMVSAKNL
+2119 GMVSAKNI

-2132 TIKTRDNVIKDIKP
+2132 TVKLSDGTVKNIKP
-2146 VQILAISDAMDKTFA
+2146 VQVLAISDFMGGNVKSKRGKFTPQ
-2161 KEFGHMLL
+2161 FGHMLL
-2169 KFLSGS
+2169 RFLSGS
-2175 NGPKGTSIAG
+2175 KGTDKVSVVG
-2185 LRDSYVEVTK
+2185 LLNSYDDVTK
-2195 AIKSNSYEGLVSRV
+2195 NIQVNSYEGLTGKI
-2209 DEFVDDVLFNYRL
+2209 DNFVDGVKGVSALFDYRF
-2222 KAASDNP
+2222 ASASSDST
-2229 VDKTASE
+2229 VKSTAE
-2236 GLLRSLIPN
+2236 GLLKSRVAN
-2245 KLLAL
+2245 ELLGI

-2259 LSDVDSDPKS
+2259 LSDVDNDPKS

-2294 FAKFYKKDAEFWV
+2294 FAKFYGKDAEFWM
-2307 QSNIKKLQTAIRDAK
+2307 QSNIKKLQTAIRNAK
-2322 EYAGALEGKGLFDDD
+2322 EYSGALEGKGLFDDD

-2356 IGDSSEKN
+2356 VGDSSEKN

-2383 DFAMTATQQ
+2383 DFAMTATQR
-2392 GMPREVVTPVVQER
+2392 GMPRETITPVVQQR

-2431 IDGTVNISDTGIDTI
+2431 IDGTVNISDAGIDTI
-2446 SKAIDFAARN
+2446 SKAIDFAVRN

-2462 LVTKAAPNEE
+2462 LVTKATPNEE

-2485 SVTFQ
+2485 SITFQ

-2522 NIEQKGKSYEESLNV
+2522 NIEKKGKSYEESLKA

-2542 SRIAKELAKRRIPVQ
+2542 SGIAKELAKRRIPVQ

-2602 SDPRIKDVLQTALS
+2602 ADPRIKDVLQTALS
-2616 TVAGRNIKLPDID
+2616 TVAGRSIKLPDID

-2662 EAYDSLMSELDRQYS
+2662 EAYDSLMSELDRQFS
-2677 YLNLS
+2677 YLKLS
-2682 SKEIGS
+2682 AKEIGS
-2688 DGVAKYTLPDVVS
+2688 DSTAKYTLPDVVS

-2712 KDVDGNPLRYIDLLN
+2712 KDVDGNPLRYIDVLN

-2737 KLASGGEH
+2737 KLVSGGEH

-2792 VEDAKTGIVALDK
+2792 VEDTKTGIVALDK

-2825 VTNGMGRVQY
+2825 VTNGMGRIQY

-2859 PEVASEENPVV
+2859 PDVASEENPVV
-2870 VVDDAGTEVTVT
+2870 VVDDEGTEVTVT

-2887 SKVLDFLD
+2887 GKVLDFID
-2895 KNPVTKTFDVLNA
+2895 KNPVTVTFDVLNA

-2957 GKGGINKNAFFGRK
+2957 GKGGINKNAFLGRR

-2990 EMKLSLATIEYDRIL
+2990 ENGLSLATIEYDRIL

-3010 EREEKLAEM
+3010 EREDKLAQM
-3019 RKTNPDATLP
+3019 RERDPDATLP
-3029 EIDIMDIDELDVDPD
+3029 EIDIMDINELDVDPD

-3090 PSSEGFKEMAQDM
+3090 PSSDGFKEMAQDM

-3141 RVMADPIGRLILAQ
+3141 RIMADPLGRLLLSQ
-3155 GETGRKWLKANN
+3155 GEVGRKWLKANN
-3167 LPTERTINPY
+3167 LPTDRKINPY

-3182 YRMVLK
+3182 VRMVLK

-3203 RPFDQFQVKTSVDHM
+3203 RPFDQFKVQTSVSNM
-3218 FTRIQVG
+3218 YTKIQVG
-3225 NYVFKAPG
+3225 NYVFKSPG
-3233 GSMMLLEIADGLLG
+3233 GSMMALEIVDGLFG
-3247 GKIEN
+3247 SKIEN

-3323 PDMKLSKLVTK
+3323 PDMRLSKLITK
-3334 NLQYLWLQSYLETF
+3334 NLQYLWIQSYLETF
-3348 KLADDREEDDKM
+3348 KAADDREEDDKM

-3380 PAGKGAYDY
+3380 PVGKGSYDY

-3395 PGLQYYI
+3395 PGWQYYI

-3412 NPASDLTQ
+3412 NPAAELSQ
-3420 EQLDAMEKDVVE
+3420 EQIDAMEKEVVE

>member
-44 FLTKDEVVKYQTLA
+44 FLTKEEVTKYQTLA

-110 GGQMEGG
+110 GGQMDGG
-117 SVDGPLFTGYT
+117 SIDGPLFTGYT
-128 LDTGAPIGTAR
+128 LDTGAPIGAAR
-139 KKFQEEVIPAAQKA
+139 KKFQEEVIPTAQKA

-166 YQPGTAVGL
+166 YQPGTQVGL

-204 LVDPEASRQFDESVA
+204 LFDPEASRQFDESIA
-219 RAYYPEATVD
+219 RAYYPEATID

-237 VDVGQIAGIKA
+237 VDVGQIAGIKT

-260 AGGAAAIPASIATT
+260 AGAATAIPTTIAAG
-274 PVGGAVVGTGVG
+274 PIAGAVVGTGVG
-286 LAAAAAT
+286 LGAAVAT
-293 NQAQN
+293 GQAQN

-309 KPAAEGLGFDI
+309 KPAAQGIGFDI

-361 KGFFGGAKAG
+361 KGFLGGAKAG

-382 AALTAASMP
+382 AALTAASTP
-391 AAESLAGKFAATP
+391 APGSIAERFAATP
-404 VMQAARNVGQR
+404 VMQAGRAVGQR

-423 ATATFGRGFAQSE
+423 AAAAFGRGFAQSE

-462 NADKPADQRD
+462 NASKSADQRD
-472 PMWMILG
+472 PMWMVLG
-479 KTALGSMFEGQHRL
+479 KAALGSMFEGRHKL
-493 GAKLNAPGQALGMAA
+493 GSKLIAPGQAVGMAA

-516 GTFTPEAYTSL
+516 GTFTPEAYPSL
-527 TPPVVPSA
+527 TPPFIPSA
-535 TGTTPTGATATP
+535 TETAPVGAVATPT
-547 RVPSPFTFGKTR
+547 VPSPFTFGKTK
-559 VTGASTPLPTLD
+559 VKGASTPLPTLE
-571 EGVVPI
+571 EGVIPI
-577 GGGMVARI
+577 GRGMVARI

-590 ATVESAPPVDYDRTP
+590 TVVESAPPVDFDRTP
-605 ASSPSVGRNVLDALG
+605 TTNASIGKNVLNAVSALAPRGSAVFGSGVGRTANVF
-620 GVAPKSNLLSVG
+620 
-632 NIGRVGTRFGT
+632 GRTQT
-643 VQSQGGESQLFLGLT
+643 QGGESQAFLGLT
-658 HDGLVMVKAT
+658 HDGLAVVKAT
-668 DKKTGESSIDLVSP
+668 DTKTGESSIDLVSP

-691 IAREAFKAG
+691 LATQAFKAG
-700 NLTPS
+700 NLLPS
-705 DKTGYQRKDY
+705 DKTGYQRKNY
-715 DVELSRTADYEP
+715 DVELSRAADYEP
-727 TSEGEGPSSKDFDKE
+727 TSEGEGPSAKDFDKE
-742 IRVSKNPIFGRVVKA
+742 IRISRNPIYGRVVKA
-757 IDENFSV
+757 VDNDFSV

-776 MVVPN
+776 IVVPN

-803 MNLDMSAYRVDRGK
+803 MNLDMSAYRVDRTK
-817 YDPIFKGDSKQRITG
+817 HDPIFKGSNKQNISDS
-832 ATHPIMLTPEQVA
+832 AHPIMLTPEQVA
-845 DAAARKTNLGNFRN
+845 EAADRKVKLGNFRN

-864 GRAEGD
+864 GLAEGD
-870 VNAQYNAARDKSY
+870 VTTQYNAARNKAY
-883 ADLRKATPKAEND
+883 GDLRKATPKAEND

-903 DFTAADGEVSKG
+903 EFTAADGEASKG
-915 VVVGNTAYG
+915 VVVGNTKYG
-924 PTVVDVAN
+924 PTVVDMAN

-941 EPQIVSSSAEPT
+941 EPQILSSSAEPT

-968 EKKEPAKKE
+968 EKKAPTKEEPA
-977 PVKKAEPKAETKPEA
+977 KKAEPKAEVKPEV
-992 PKVEEK
+992 PKVEPKVEVK
-998 KAEPVKAETP
+998 PEPKAETKVEPKPEVKPEPTKVEAP
-1008 KVEPKVEPAKSEPAK
+1008 KVEPKVEPAKA
-1023 TEAPKPVTE
+1023 
-1032 TKPEVVKVEVKPE
+1032 VK
-1045 VKPEPPKVETKP
+1045 PKVEKKVEPTK
-1057 EPAKTEVTVTPAVVT
+1057 AEVT
-1072 PTTPTVERVIPT
+1072 TT
-1084 TLSSGFRTKVSNV
+1084 
-1097 DVSATNMERLD
+1097 
-1108 GQRRLAIAYAERD
+1108 
-1121 PTPEKIAR
+1121 
-1129 RDSLIADYDRAVNTF
+1129 
-1144 LLDVKK
+1144 
-1150 ALVDASRLKN
+1150 
-1160 DALTK
+1160 
-1165 LSEDIRDGNN
+1165 
-1175 DAVAKRRD
+1175 
-1183 YIKLIDDAVKGIEDK
+1183 
-1198 FNSNKSPMSRIGG
+1198 
-1211 KSVILDNLTKQFDA
+1211 
-1225 IKNAV
+1225 
-1230 IPEAPTVEAPR
+1230 
-1241 VEVAPTPKVEPEVPK
+1241 PTPKVESEAPKVKIPEVAVDKKPVSGVLPRPIRGGLNRINQGVNDAKKRLVEYGIQKRGNERNPDPYNQARFDEAKDNLSKSVDSLVTDIVNTLSKLSTLKAKTIETLAKDIQSGKVTPDLRANAESLIKNIDDAVASIKRDFNSGKQVIAEHTTEPSKVDVISK
-1256 SIVKPTTEFTP
+1256 SI
-1267 EEQKV
+1267 
-1272 INDVESEVNAKTQY
+1272 
-1286 WERVLDKIK
+1286 DKI
-1295 GWDTFSDAA
+1295 DSM
-1304 KRKIKELVD
+1304 KIPE
-1313 NSGAELVIP
+1313 AEVTPTP
-1322 KINDS
+1322 K
-1327 YSRSIMRFETP
+1327 
-1338 FVAFIPRVAKV
+1338 
-1349 LRPGIIAP
+1349 
-1357 DGSKFKAIVELVFEE
+1357 VE
-1372 PIVKPEVPKAE
+1372 PEVPKAE

-1398 APMPSGVP
+1398 A
-1406 VSGYGVANPKEVAEL
+1406 
-1421 IGEKRFELGK
+1421 
-1431 KLTAEQRKKILG
+1431 
-1443 KVGDSYVDQRHQKEF
+1443 
-1458 AGVDNRGEEMYKY
+1458 
-1471 PYSTGHMYVSNITGK
+1471 
-1486 FIRYYVV
+1486 
-1493 IPADITEGLI
+1493 
-1503 GVKRDIFAH
+1503 
-1512 PSELFPDISSGKA
+1512 
-1525 VELARTQRSSQ
+1525 
-1536 LRQLLINANE
+1536 
-1546 LQLITDDEFSKAI
+1546 
-1559 NLLPRYVE
+1559 
-1567 EKLKEN
+1567 
-1573 STKVIEDILTKA
+1573 
-1585 EAYNTPS
+1585 
-1592 QEVETLAKAIRDN
+1592 
-1605 ASAGIP
+1605 
-1611 DFISQSLRDSLM
+1611 
-1623 GDELSKKIAYKALNG
+1623 
-1638 IPFDKNWNGA
+1638 
-1648 VIAGKARVKRE
+1648 
-1659 AQAPTVEPEKV
+1659 
-1670 EVPEEPKPVV
+1670 PKPVV

-1720 LVRVQASIEGLEDIN
+1720 LVRIQASIEGLEDIN

-1749 VLRGVIRDAGILKS
+1749 VLRGVIKDAGILKS

-1800 RKFASD
+1800 REFASA
-1806 ETSGSQTR
+1806 ETSGSLTR
-1814 YGIDEEEITAE
+1814 YGIDEVEIAPGTK
-1825 DTPQAAKQK
+1825 PQAAKQI
-1834 RIRNRVARL
+1834 RIRNRIARL

-1853 QVVDLLNSEASK
+1853 QVIDLLNSEASK
-1865 KFVKNVDGEFVYD
+1865 KFVKEVDGEFVYD

-1939 VNIKGKDNN
+1939 ANIKGKDNN
-1948 IGQQVVFITT
+1948 VGQQVVFIVS

-2034 TASRKRISGLW
+2034 IASRKRISGLW

-2056 KALATDITEIKGL
+2056 KALSADITEIKGL
-2069 DGKAVVT
+2069 DKREVVT

-2082 NPETISLWDK
+2082 NPQTISLWDK

-2106 GQIESTKKYPFGP
+2106 GQIESTEKYPFGP

-2185 LRDSYVEVTK
+2185 LRDSYVDVTK

-2229 VDKTASE
+2229 ADKTASE
-2236 GLLRSLIPN
+2236 GLLRTLIPN

-2279 IGTLRAGEGLNEKSA
+2279 IGTLRVGEGLNGKSA
-2294 FAKFYKKDAEFWV
+2294 FAKFYKKDADFWV

-2364 RALADGQASTLN
+2364 RALADGQASTVN

-2392 GMPREVVTPVVQER
+2392 GMPREVVTPVVEQR
-2406 VIADAERNG
+2406 VIADAERSG

-2431 IDGTVNISDTGIDTI
+2431 IDGTVNISDAGIDTI

-2462 LVTKAAPNEE
+2462 LVTKATPNEE
-2472 LGYNASK
+2472 LGYNESK

-2522 NIEQKGKSYEESLNV
+2522 NIEQRGKSYEESLNV

-2573 QGYAVPYYE
+2573 QGFAVPYYE

-2616 TVAGRNIKLPDID
+2616 TVAGRNIKLPNID

-2639 RLAMGSNY
+2639 RLAMASNY
-2647 DKLPTNSYD
+2647 DKLPDNSYD

-2688 DGVAKYTLPDVVS
+2688 EGVAKYTLPDVVS

-2712 KDVDGNPLRYIDLLN
+2712 KDVDGNPLRYIDVLN
-2727 AIHDSISDSV
+2727 AVHDSISDSV

-2792 VEDAKTGIVALDK
+2792 VEDTKTGIVALDK
-2805 RVQALYAETKSP
+2805 RVQALYAETKLP

-2835 ASGSGT
+2835 ASGGGT

-2859 PEVASEENPVV
+2859 PEVASEENPVI
-2870 VVDDAGTEVTVT
+2870 VVDDEGTEVPVT

-2887 SKVLDFLD
+2887 GKVLNFLD

-2957 GKGGINKNAFFGRK
+2957 GKGGINKNAFLGRK
-2971 QVHAMGDEI
+2971 QVHDMGNEI
-2980 RANRFYELAK
+2980 RSHRFYELAK
-2990 EMKLSLATIEYDRIL
+2990 EMKLSLATAEYDRTL

-3010 EREEKLAEM
+3010 EREEKLAQM
-3019 RKTNPDATLP
+3019 RERDPEATLP
-3029 EIDIMDIDELDVDPD
+3029 EIDLMDIDELDVDPD
-3044 MMGLLSAERHVPGKA
+3044 MMGLLSAERHIPGKA

-3090 PSSEGFKEMAQDM
+3090 PSSEGFKEMASDM

-3141 RVMADPIGRLILAQ
+3141 RVLTNPLLRASLEKYEP
-3155 GETGRKWLKANN
+3155 GRKWLEANN
-3167 LPTERTINPY
+3167 LPVGRTINPY

-3182 YRMVLK
+3182 IRMVLK

-3233 GSMMLLEIADGLLG
+3233 GSMMLLEIADGFYG
-3247 GKIEN
+3247 GDYKN

-3258 RKRFAERMET
+3258 RKRFAERIET
-3268 LVMGR
+3268 LTMGR
-3273 FINSPGIGIMKEMFT
+3273 LVNSPGIGIIKEMVT

-3307 WQKVVKPTMA
+3307 WRKVIKPTMA

-3323 PDMKLSKLVTK
+3323 PDMKLSKLITK
-3334 NLQYLWLQSYLETF
+3334 NVQYLWLQSYLETF

-3395 PGLQYYI
+3395 PGIQYYI

-3412 NPASDLTQ
+3412 NPAANLSQ
-3420 EQLDAMEKDVVE
+3420 EQLDAMEKEVVE

>member
-139 KKFQEEVIPAAQKA
+139 KKFQEEVIPTAQKA

-166 YQPGTAVGL
+166 YQPGTQVGL

-204 LVDPEASRQFDESVA
+204 LVNPEASREFDESIA

-260 AGGAAAIPASIATT
+260 AGAATAIPTTIAAG
-274 PVGGAVVGTGVG
+274 PIAGAVVGTGVG
-286 LAAAAAT
+286 LGAAVAT
-293 NQAQN
+293 GQAQN

-309 KPAAEGLGFDI
+309 KPAAQGIGFDI

-361 KGFFGGAKAG
+361 KGLLGGAKAG
-371 LAATRLGQEGR
+371 FAATRLGQEGR

-391 AAESLAGKFAATP
+391 APGSIAERFAATP
-404 VMQAARNVGQR
+404 VMQVGRAVGQR

-423 ATATFGRGFAQSE
+423 AAATFGRGFAQSE

-462 NADKPADQRD
+462 NASKSADQRD
-472 PMWMILG
+472 PMWMVLG
-479 KTALGSMFEGQHRL
+479 KAALGSMFEGRHKL
-493 GAKLNAPGQALGMAA
+493 GSKLIAPGQAVGMAA

-527 TPPVVPSA
+527 TPPVIPSA
-535 TGTTPTGATATP
+535 TETAPMGATATP
-547 RVPSPFTFGKTR
+547 RVSSPFTFGKTR
-559 VTGASTPLPTLD
+559 VKGASTPLPTLE
-571 EGVVPI
+571 EGVIPI
-577 GGGMVARI
+577 GGGMVSRI

-590 ATVESAPPVDYDRTP
+590 TTVESAPPVDFDRTP
-605 ASSPSVGRNVLDALG
+605 ASTPNVGKNVLNAVSALAPRGSAVFGSGVGRTANVF
-620 GVAPKSNLLSVG
+620 
-632 NIGRVGTRFGT
+632 GRTQT
-643 VQSQGGESQLFLGLT
+643 QGGESQAFLGLT
-658 HDGLVMVKAT
+658 HDGLAMVKAT
-668 DKKTGESSIDLVSP
+668 DIKTGESSIDLVSP

-691 IAREAFKAG
+691 LATQAFKAG
-700 NLTPS
+700 NLLPS
-705 DKTGYQRKDY
+705 DKTGYQRKNY
-715 DVELSRTADYEP
+715 DVELSRAADYEP
-727 TSEGEGPSSKDFDKE
+727 TSEGEGPSAKDFDKE
-742 IRVSKNPIFGRVVKA
+742 IRISKNPIYGRVVKA
-757 IDENFSV
+757 VDNDFSV

-776 MVVPN
+776 IVVPN

-803 MNLDMSAYRVDRGK
+803 MNLDMSAYRVDRTK
-817 YDPIFKGDSKQRITG
+817 HDPIFKGSNKQKISDSV
-832 ATHPIMLTPEQVA
+832 HPIMLTPEQVA
-845 DAAARKTNLGNFRN
+845 EAADRKVKLGNFRN

-864 GRAEGD
+864 GQAEGD
-870 VNAQYNAARDKSY
+870 VTTQYNAARNKAY
-883 ADLRKATPKAEND
+883 GDLRKATPMAEND
-896 YAVGSTI
+896 YVVGSTI
-903 DFTAADGEVSKG
+903 EFTAADGESSKG
-915 VVVGNTAYG
+915 VVVGNTKYG
-924 PTVVDVAN
+924 PTVVDMAN

-941 EPQIVSSSAEPT
+941 EPQILSSSVEPT
-953 VKPEPEKKTTTKPKA
+953 VKPEPEKKNTTKPKA
-968 EKKEPAKKE
+968 EKKAPAKKE
-977 PVKKAEPKAETKPEA
+977 PAKKAEPKAEVKPEV
-992 PKVEEK
+992 PKVE
-998 KAEPVKAETP
+998 A
-1008 KVEPKVEPAKSEPAK
+1008 KVEP
-1023 TEAPKPVTE
+1023 
-1032 TKPEVVKVEVKPE
+1032 KPE
-1045 VKPEPPKVETKP
+1045 VKPEPAKAEAPKEEPKVEP
-1057 EPAKTEVTVTPAVVT
+1057 
-1072 PTTPTVERVIPT
+1072 
-1084 TLSSGFRTKVSNV
+1084 
-1097 DVSATNMERLD
+1097 
-1108 GQRRLAIAYAERD
+1108 
-1121 PTPEKIAR
+1121 
-1129 RDSLIADYDRAVNTF
+1129 
-1144 LLDVKK
+1144 
-1150 ALVDASRLKN
+1150 
-1160 DALTK
+1160 
-1165 LSEDIRDGNN
+1165 
-1175 DAVAKRRD
+1175 
-1183 YIKLIDDAVKGIEDK
+1183 
-1198 FNSNKSPMSRIGG
+1198 
-1211 KSVILDNLTKQFDA
+1211 
-1225 IKNAV
+1225 
-1230 IPEAPTVEAPR
+1230 
-1241 VEVAPTPKVEPEVPK
+1241 VEVAKPKAEKKVEPTKAEATTTPTPKVESEAPKVKSPEVAVEKKPVAGVLPRPIRGGLNRISQGVKDAKKRLVEYGIQKRGNERNPDPYNQARFDEAKDNLSKSVDSLATDIVNTLSKLSTLKAKTIETLAKDIQSGKVTPDLRANAESLIKNIDDAVASIKRDFNSGKQVIAEHTTEPSKVDVISK
-1256 SIVKPTTEFTP
+1256 SI
-1267 EEQKV
+1267 
-1272 INDVESEVNAKTQY
+1272 
-1286 WERVLDKIK
+1286 DKIDGMK
-1295 GWDTFSDAA
+1295 
-1304 KRKIKELVD
+1304 
-1313 NSGAELVIP
+1313 IP
-1322 KINDS
+1322 KA
-1327 YSRSIMRFETP
+1327 EVTP
-1338 FVAFIPRVAKV
+1338 TPKV
-1349 LRPGIIAP
+1349 
-1357 DGSKFKAIVELVFEE
+1357 E
-1372 PIVKPEVPKAE
+1372 PEVPKAE
-1383 VAPTPTVAVEPEKVE
+1383 VAPTPNVAVEPEKVE
-1398 APMPSGVP
+1398 TPMPSGVP
-1406 VSGYGVANPKEVAEL
+1406 VSGYGVTNPKEVAEL

-1431 KLTAEQRKKILG
+1431 KLTPEQRKKILA

-1458 AGVDNRGEEMYKY
+1458 AGQDSRGEEMYKY

-1486 FIRYYVV
+1486 FIRYYVI

-1503 GVKRDIFAH
+1503 GVKRDIYAH

-1525 VELARTQRSSQ
+1525 VEMARTQRSSQ
-1536 LRQLLINANE
+1536 LRQLLNDANQLRIIN
-1546 LQLITDDEFSKAI
+1546 DDEHKTAI

-1567 EKLKEN
+1567 DKLKEK
-1573 STKVIEDILTKA
+1573 STKTIEDIITKA
-1585 EAYNTPS
+1585 EKFNNLGDDVDA
-1592 QEVETLAKAIRDN
+1592 LAKALQEN
-1605 ASAGIP
+1605 ARQGIP
-1611 DFISQSLRDSLM
+1611 VFYDNKGNVDFYDKRLRENLL
-1623 GDELSKKIAYKALNG
+1623 GDAFSKAIAYKALNDV
-1638 IPFDKNWNGA
+1638 PYDAKYKGA
-1648 VIAGKARVKRE
+1648 IDAAKASIQPKVE
-1659 AQAPTVEPEKV
+1659 APKV
-1670 EVPEEPKPVV
+1670 EVPEAPKPVV

-1749 VLRGVIRDAGILKS
+1749 VLRGVIKDAGILKN

-1800 RKFASD
+1800 REFASA
-1806 ETSGSQTR
+1806 ETSGSLTR
-1814 YGIDEEEITAE
+1814 YGIDEVEIAPGTE
-1825 DTPQAAKQK
+1825 PQAAKQI
-1834 RIRNRVARL
+1834 RIRNRIARL

-1853 QVVDLLNSEASK
+1853 KVIDLLNSEASK
-1865 KFVKNVDGEFVYD
+1865 KFVKEVDGEFVYD

-1887 PKSDIKLNVVR
+1887 PKSDIKLNIVR

-2175 NGPKGTSIAG
+2175 NGPRGTSIAG
-2185 LRDSYVEVTK
+2185 LRDSYVDVTK

-2294 FAKFYKKDAEFWV
+2294 FAKFYKKDADFWV

-2322 EYAGALEGKGLFDDD
+2322 EYSGALEGKGLFDDD

-2383 DFAMTATQQ
+2383 DFAMAATQQ

-2431 IDGTVNISDTGIDTI
+2431 IDGTVNISDAGIDTI

-2462 LVTKAAPNEE
+2462 LVTKATPNEE

-2485 SVTFQ
+2485 SITFQ

-2602 SDPRIKDVLQTALS
+2602 SDPRVKDVLQTALS

-2688 DGVAKYTLPDVVS
+2688 DSVAKYTLPDVVS
-2701 TKHPLMQDSKH
+2701 TEHPLMQDSKH
-2712 KDVDGNPLRYIDLLN
+2712 KDVDGNPLRYIDVLN

-2792 VEDAKTGIVALDK
+2792 VEDTKTGIVALDK

-2835 ASGSGT
+2835 ASGGGT

-2859 PEVASEENPVV
+2859 PEVASEENPVI
-2870 VVDDAGTEVTVT
+2870 VVDDAGTEVAVT
-2882 EESKI
+2882 EESRV
-2887 SKVLDFLD
+2887 SKVLNFLD
-2895 KNPVTKTFDVLNA
+2895 KNPVTRTFDVLNA

-2957 GKGGINKNAFFGRK
+2957 GKGGINKNAFLGRK

-3071 VKFNKFTQALETYE
+3071 VKFNKFTQALEAYE

-3141 RVMADPIGRLILAQ
+3141 RIMADPLGRLMLSQ
-3155 GETGRKWLKANN
+3155 GEIGRKWLKANN
-3167 LPTERTINPY
+3167 LPTDRKINPY

-3182 YRMVLK
+3182 VRMVLK

-3203 RPFDQFQVKTSVDHM
+3203 RPFDQFQVKTTVDHM

-3233 GSMMLLEIADGLLG
+3233 GSMMFLEIVDGLFG

-3258 RKRFAERMET
+3258 RKRFGERMET

-3323 PDMKLSKLVTK
+3323 PDMRLSKLVTK
-3334 NLQYLWLQSYLETF
+3334 NLQYLWIQSYLETF
-3348 KLADDREEDDKM
+3348 KAADDREEDDKM

-3380 PAGKGAYDY
+3380 PVGKGSYDY

-3395 PGLQYYI
+3395 PGYQYYI

>member
-110 GGQMEGG
+110 GGQMDGG

-274 PVGGAVVGTGVG
+274 PVGGAIVGTGVG

-527 TPPVVPSA
+527 APPVVPSA

-658 HDGLVMVKAT
+658 HDGLAIVKAT
-668 DKKTGESSIDLVSP
+668 DKKTGESSVDLVSP

-781 DTVTGLKRGQRAVAG
+781 DTVTGLSRGKRSVAG

-817 YDPIFKGDSKQRITG
+817 YDPIFKGSDRQRISD

-845 DAAARKTNLGNFRN
+845 DAATRKVNLGNFRN

-870 VNAQYNAARDKSY
+870 VNTQYDAARNKSY
-883 ADLRKATPKAEND
+883 ADLRKTTPKATND

-915 VVVGNTAYG
+915 VVVGNTSYG

-941 EPQIVSSSAEPT
+941 EPQILSSSAEPT
-953 VKPEPEKKTTTKPKA
+953 VKPEPEKKTTAKPKA
-968 EKKEPAKKE
+968 EKKAPAKKE
-977 PVKKAEPKAETKPEA
+977 PVKKAEPVAEAKPEA
-992 PKVEEK
+992 S
-998 KAEPVKAETP
+998 
-1008 KVEPKVEPAKSEPAK
+1008 KVEPKVEVKPEPVKAEAPKEEVKVEPAK
-1023 TEAPKPVTE
+1023 TQK
-1032 TKPEVVKVEVKPE
+1032 
-1045 VKPEPPKVETKP
+1045 PKVEKKVEPTK
-1057 EPAKTEVTVTPAVVT
+1057 AEVT
-1072 PTTPTVERVIPT
+1072 
-1084 TLSSGFRTKVSNV
+1084 L
-1097 DVSATNMERLD
+1097 
-1108 GQRRLAIAYAERD
+1108 
-1121 PTPEKIAR
+1121 
-1129 RDSLIADYDRAVNTF
+1129 
-1144 LLDVKK
+1144 
-1150 ALVDASRLKN
+1150 
-1160 DALTK
+1160 
-1165 LSEDIRDGNN
+1165 
-1175 DAVAKRRD
+1175 
-1183 YIKLIDDAVKGIEDK
+1183 
-1198 FNSNKSPMSRIGG
+1198 
-1211 KSVILDNLTKQFDA
+1211 
-1225 IKNAV
+1225 
-1230 IPEAPTVEAPR
+1230 
-1241 VEVAPTPKVEPEVPK
+1241 TPKVEPEVPK
-1256 SIVKPTTEFTP
+1256 AEVTPTPTPKVEPEVTPKEAPKPKAPEVITEKEPVAGVLPRPIRGGLNRVTEGVKDAKKKLVEYGIQKRGNERNPDPYNQARFDEAKENLSKSVDSLATDIVDTLSKLSTLKAKTIENLAKDIDSG
-1267 EEQKV
+1267 KV
-1272 INDVESEVNAKTQY
+1272 IPDSRANAESLIKNIDDAVASVKRDFNNGKQVIVEHITEPSNVDVISKSIDMLEGLKLPDAKTQ
-1286 WERVLDKIK
+1286 E
-1295 GWDTFSDAA
+1295 
-1304 KRKIKELVD
+1304 
-1313 NSGAELVIP
+1313 
-1322 KINDS
+1322 
-1327 YSRSIMRFETP
+1327 
-1338 FVAFIPRVAKV
+1338 
-1349 LRPGIIAP
+1349 
-1357 DGSKFKAIVELVFEE
+1357 
-1372 PIVKPEVPKAE
+1372 VKPEVPKAE
-1383 VAPTPTVAVEPEKVE
+1383 VAPTPTVAVEAAKVE
-1398 APMPSGVP
+1398 EPEVPKPVVKPTATFTPVEQNVIDEISDLLQEDNINFGRVKIATKGWYRFSGAAKLRITQLVNAKGVDVIAPEFGDTIDESTMVGFSPSNYPG
-1406 VSGYGVANPKEVAEL
+1406 KVAET
-1421 IGEKRFELGK
+1421 IS
-1431 KLTAEQRKKILG
+1431 
-1443 KVGDSYVDQRHQKEF
+1443 VGLRNK
-1458 AGVDNRGEEMYKY
+1458 
-1471 PYSTGHMYVSNITGK
+1471 STGGLWLANIRAVSTSD
-1486 FIRYYVV
+1486 V
-1493 IPADITEGLI
+1493 
-1503 GVKRDIFAH
+1503 GV
-1512 PSELFPDISSGKA
+1512 
-1525 VELARTQRSSQ
+1525 
-1536 LRQLLINANE
+1536 
-1546 LQLITDDEFSKAI
+1546 SK
-1559 NLLPRYVE
+1559 P
-1567 EKLKEN
+1567 
-1573 STKVIEDILTKA
+1573 
-1585 EAYNTPS
+1585 EA
-1592 QEVETLAKAIRDN
+1592 
-1605 ASAGIP
+1605 
-1611 DFISQSLRDSLM
+1611 
-1623 GDELSKKIAYKALNG
+1623 
-1638 IPFDKNWNGA
+1638 
-1648 VIAGKARVKRE
+1648 
-1659 AQAPTVEPEKV
+1659 
-1670 EVPEEPKPVV
+1670 PKPVV

-1689 IGESDITPS
+1689 IGESADITPS

-1800 RKFASD
+1800 REFASA
-1806 ETSGSQTR
+1806 ETSGSLTR
-1814 YGIDEEEITAE
+1814 YGIDEVEITAE

-2175 NGPKGTSIAG
+2175 NGPRGTSIAG
-2185 LRDSYVEVTK
+2185 LRDSYVDVTK

-2279 IGTLRAGEGLNEKSA
+2279 IGTLRAGEGLNGKSA

-2322 EYAGALEGKGLFDDD
+2322 EYSGALEGKGLFDDD

-2431 IDGTVNISDTGIDTI
+2431 IDGTVNISDAGIDTI

-2472 LGYNASK
+2472 LGYNANK

-2537 FEQAT
+2537 FEQAA

-2616 TVAGRNIKLPDID
+2616 TVAGRNIKLPNID

-2712 KDVDGNPLRYIDLLN
+2712 KDVDGNPLRYIDVLN

-2835 ASGSGT
+2835 ASGGGT

-2859 PEVASEENPVV
+2859 PEVASEENPVI
-2870 VVDDAGTEVTVT
+2870 VVDDEGAEVPVT
-2882 EESKI
+2882 EESRV
-2887 SKVLDFLD
+2887 SKVLNFLD
-2895 KNPVTKTFDVLNA
+2895 KNPVTRTFDVLNA

-3141 RVMADPIGRLILAQ
+3141 RVLTNPLLRAALEK
-3155 GETGRKWLKANN
+3155 GEPGRKWLEANN
-3167 LPTERTINPY
+3167 LPVGRTINPY

-3182 YRMVLK
+3182 IRMVLK

-3233 GSMMLLEIADGLLG
+3233 GSMMLLEIADGFYG
-3247 GKIEN
+3247 EDYKN

-3258 RKRFAERMET
+3258 RKRFAERIET
-3268 LVMGR
+3268 LTMGR
-3273 FINSPGIGIMKEMFT
+3273 LVNSPGIGIIKEMIT

-3307 WQKVVKPTMA
+3307 WQKVIKPTMA

-3323 PDMKLSKLVTK
+3323 PDMKLSKLITK
-3334 NLQYLWLQSYLETF
+3334 NIQYLWLQSYLETF

-3395 PGLQYYI
+3395 PGWQYYL

>member
-8 RFRRVLNDLSQD
+8 RFRRVLNDLSLD

-44 FLTKDEVVKYQTLA
+44 LLTKDEVTKYQTLA
-58 QQRDTALR
+58 KQRDTALR

-74 GNPISKETTVPVM
+74 GNPISKETTIPVM

-139 KKFQEEVIPAAQKA
+139 KKFQEEVIPTAQKA
-153 ATELEKTKGQTKF
+153 AKELERTRGESKF
-166 YQPGTAVGL
+166 YQPGTIAGL
-175 LAGGLASIPVGIGK
+175 AAGGLASIPVGIAK

-204 LVDPEASRQFDESVA
+204 MVNPEASRQFDESLA
-219 RAYYPEATVD
+219 KAYYPEATVD

-248 AEAIPASLAALT
+248 AEAIPATVAAT
-260 AGGAAAIPASIATT
+260 IAGSAAAVPTTFVAGPIAGAAAGI
-274 PVGGAVVGTGVG
+274 GTGLLTAAGVG
-286 LAAAAAT
+286 
-293 NQAQN
+293 QAQN

-309 KPAAEGLGFDI
+309 KPAAEGFGFDI

-361 KGFFGGAKAG
+361 KGLFGGAKAG

-391 AAESLAGKFAATP
+391 AADSLAGRFAATP
-404 VMQAARNVGQR
+404 VMQASRAVGQR

-423 ATATFGRGFAQSE
+423 AAATFGRGFAQSE
-436 PGREFLSD
+436 PGREFLGD

-493 GAKLNAPGQALGMAA
+493 GTKLNAPGQALGMAA

-527 TPPVVPSA
+527 APPVVPSPTA
-535 TGTTPTGATATP
+535 TAPAGATATP

-559 VTGASTPLPTLD
+559 VTGASTPLPTLE

-590 ATVESAPPVDYDRTP
+590 ATVEAAPPVDFDRTP
-605 ASSPSVGRNVLDALG
+605 ASSPSIGRNVLDALG
-620 GVAPKSNLLSVG
+620 GVAPKSNILSVG
-632 NIGRVGTRFGT
+632 NIGRVGTRFGV
-643 VQSQGGESQLFLGLT
+643 VQSQGGESQVFLGLT

-700 NLTPS
+700 NLLPS
-705 DKTGYQRKDY
+705 DKTGYQRNDY

-781 DTVTGLKRGQRAVAG
+781 DTVTGLSRGKRAVAG

-817 YDPIFKGDSKQRITG
+817 YDPIFKGSDRQRISD

-845 DAAARKTNLGNFRN
+845 DAATRKVNLGNFRN

-870 VNAQYNAARDKSY
+870 VNTQYDAARNKSY
-883 ADLRKATPKAEND
+883 ADLRKTTPKATND

-915 VVVGNTAYG
+915 VVVGNTSYG

-941 EPQIVSSSAEPT
+941 EPQILSSSAEPT
-953 VKPEPEKKTTTKPKA
+953 VKPEPEKKTTAKPKA
-968 EKKEPAKKE
+968 EKKAPAKKE
-977 PVKKAEPKAETKPEA
+977 PVKKAEPVVEAKP
-992 PKVEEK
+992 K
-998 KAEPVKAETP
+998 TP
-1008 KVEPKVEPAKSEPAK
+1008 KVEPKVEVKPEPVKAEAPKEEVKVEPAK
-1023 TEAPKPVTE
+1023 TQK
-1032 TKPEVVKVEVKPE
+1032 
-1045 VKPEPPKVETKP
+1045 PKVEKKVESTK
-1057 EPAKTEVTVTPAVVT
+1057 
-1072 PTTPTVERVIPT
+1072 
-1084 TLSSGFRTKVSNV
+1084 
-1097 DVSATNMERLD
+1097 
-1108 GQRRLAIAYAERD
+1108 AEI
-1121 PTPEKIAR
+1121 T
-1129 RDSLIADYDRAVNTF
+1129 
-1144 LLDVKK
+1144 
-1150 ALVDASRLKN
+1150 
-1160 DALTK
+1160 
-1165 LSEDIRDGNN
+1165 
-1175 DAVAKRRD
+1175 
-1183 YIKLIDDAVKGIEDK
+1183 
-1198 FNSNKSPMSRIGG
+1198 
-1211 KSVILDNLTKQFDA
+1211 
-1225 IKNAV
+1225 
-1230 IPEAPTVEAPR
+1230 
-1241 VEVAPTPKVEPEVPK
+1241 PTPKVE
-1256 SIVKPTTEFTP
+1256 
-1267 EEQKV
+1267 
-1272 INDVESEVNAKTQY
+1272 
-1286 WERVLDKIK
+1286 
-1295 GWDTFSDAA
+1295 
-1304 KRKIKELVD
+1304 
-1313 NSGAELVIP
+1313 
-1322 KINDS
+1322 
-1327 YSRSIMRFETP
+1327 
-1338 FVAFIPRVAKV
+1338 
-1349 LRPGIIAP
+1349 
-1357 DGSKFKAIVELVFEE
+1357 
-1372 PIVKPEVPKAE
+1372 PEVPKAE
-1383 VAPTPTVAVEPEKVE
+1383 VAPTPTVAVEPAKVE
-1398 APMPSGVP
+1398 EPMPSGVP

-1431 KLTAEQRKKILG
+1431 KLTLEQRKRILG

-1458 AGVDNRGEEMYKY
+1458 AGLDSRGEEMYRY

-1512 PSELFPDISSGKA
+1512 PSELFPDINPSKA

-1546 LQLITDDEFSKAI
+1546 LQIITDDEFSKAI

-1573 STKVIEDILTKA
+1573 STKVIEDILAKA
-1585 EAYNTPS
+1585 ETYNTPS

-1638 IPFDKNWNGA
+1638 VPFDKNWNGA

-1659 AQAPTVEPEKV
+1659 AQAPAV
-1670 EVPEEPKPVV
+1670 EVVPEAPKPVV

-1720 LVRVQASIEGLEDIN
+1720 LVRVQASIEGLDDIN

-1749 VLRGVIRDAGILKS
+1749 VLRGVIKDAGILKN

-1800 RKFASD
+1800 RKFASV
-1806 ETSGSQTR
+1806 ETSGSQTQ
-1814 YGIDEEEITAE
+1814 YGLDEVEILPT
-1825 DTPQAAKQK
+1825 DKPQDAKQK

-1848 MPRIG
+1848 MPRIA
-1853 QVVDLLNSEASK
+1853 QVVDLLNTEMSK
-1865 KFVKNVDGEFVYD
+1865 KFVTDVDGTFVYD
-1878 TSKTFFDLP
+1878 TSKTFFDTDIT
-1887 PKSDIKLNVVR
+1887 SDVKLNVVR
-1898 DVQAMMLRERYRT
+1898 KVQSMMLSERYRT

-1948 IGQQVVFITT
+1948 IGQQVVFITS

-1979 IDMARQVATKLD
+1979 IDMARQVATKLG

-2008 LQEMFAARMRLSFIT
+2008 LQEMFAARMRLSLLT
-2023 GEDAFTSVTGS
+2023 GEDAFTSTTGS
-2034 TASRKRISGLW
+2034 VASRKRVSGLW
-2045 DGIRNFLKDTY
+2045 DGIRSFLKSSYQVMTP
-2056 KALATDITEIKGL
+2056 DITESKGT
-2069 DGKAVVT
+2069 DEDVVLT

-2082 NPETISLWDK
+2082 DPNLISLWDE
-2092 APILFTDDD
+2092 APIIFTDDD
-2101 GKTKW
+2101 GKPKR

-2132 TIKTRDNVIKDIKP
+2132 TVKLKDGTVKNIKP
-2146 VQILAISDAMDKTFA
+2146 VQVLAISDFMGGKVKGREGNFT
-2161 KEFGHMLL
+2161 KQFGHMLL
-2169 KFLSGS
+2169 RFLSGS
-2175 NGPKGTSIAG
+2175 TGTDKASVVG
-2185 LRDSYVEVTK
+2185 LLNSYNDVTK
-2195 AIKSNSYEGLVSRV
+2195 AIQVNSYEGLTGKI
-2209 DEFVDDVLFNYRL
+2209 DNFVDGGKDVSALFDYRL
-2222 KAASDNP
+2222 ASASSDSAT
-2229 VDKTASE
+2229 KSTAE
-2236 GLLRSLIPN
+2236 GLLKSRVAN
-2245 KLLAL
+2245 ELLGI

-2259 LSDVDSDPKS
+2259 LSDVDNDPKS

-2294 FAKFYKKDAEFWV
+2294 FAKFYGKDAEFWM

-2322 EYAGALEGKGLFDDD
+2322 EYSGALEGKGLFDDD
-2337 AYHIDAGN
+2337 AYHFDAGN

-2383 DFAMTATQQ
+2383 DFAMTATQR
-2392 GMPREVVTPVVQER
+2392 GMPRETITPVVQQR

-2431 IDGTVNISDTGIDTI
+2431 IDGTVNISDAGIDTI

-2462 LVTKAAPNEE
+2462 LVTKATPNEE

-2485 SVTFQ
+2485 SITFQ

-2522 NIEQKGKSYEESLNV
+2522 NIEQKGKSYEESLKA

-2542 SRIAKELAKRRIPVQ
+2542 GRIAKELAKRRIPVQ

-2602 SDPRIKDVLQTALS
+2602 SDPRVKDVLQTALS

-2662 EAYDSLMSELDRQYS
+2662 EAYDSLMSELDRQFS
-2677 YLNLS
+2677 YLKLS
-2682 SKEIGS
+2682 AKEMGS

-2712 KDVDGNPLRYIDLLN
+2712 KDVDGNPLRYIDVLN

-2737 KLASGGEH
+2737 KLVSGGEH

-2792 VEDAKTGIVALDK
+2792 VEDTKTGIVALDK

-2859 PEVASEENPVV
+2859 PDVASETNPVI
-2870 VVDDAGTEVTVT
+2870 VVDDEGTEVSVT

-2887 SKVLDFLD
+2887 GKVLDFLD
-2895 KNPVTKTFDVLNA
+2895 KNPVTVTFDVLNA

-2957 GKGGINKNAFFGRK
+2957 GKGGINKNAFLGRR

-2990 EMKLSLATIEYDRIL
+2990 ENGLSLATIEYDRIL

-3010 EREEKLAEM
+3010 EREDKLAQM
-3019 RKTNPDATLP
+3019 RERDPDATLP

-3071 VKFNKFTQALETYE
+3071 VKFNKFTQALEAYE

-3103 AAVLNVMN
+3103 AAILNVTN

-3141 RVMADPIGRLILAQ
+3141 RIMADPIGRLVLSK
-3155 GETGRKWLKANN
+3155 GELGRKWLNANN
-3167 LPTERTINPY
+3167 IPTDRKINPY

-3203 RPFDQFQVKTSVDHM
+3203 RPFDQFKVQTSVSNM
-3218 FTRIQVG
+3218 YTKIQVG

-3233 GSMMLLEIADGLLG
+3233 GSMMFLEIADALTPDI
-3247 GKIEN
+3247 KN

-3258 RKRFAERMET
+3258 RKRFGERMET

-3317 EVGVPV
+3317 EVGVPA
-3323 PDMKLSKLVTK
+3323 PDMRLSKLVTK
-3334 NLQYLWLQSYLETF
+3334 NLQYLWIQSYLETF
-3348 KLADDREEDDKM
+3348 KAADDREEDDKM

-3380 PAGKGAYDY
+3380 PVGKGSYDY

-3395 PGLQYYI
+3395 PGIQYYI

-3412 NPASDLTQ
+3412 NPAAELSQ
-3420 EQLDAMEKDVVE
+3420 EQIDAMEKEVVE

>member
-44 FLTKDEVVKYQTLA
+44 FLTKEEVVKYQTLA

-117 SVDGPLFTGYT
+117 SVEGPLFTDYT

-139 KKFQEEVIPAAQKA
+139 KKFQEEVIPTAQKA

-166 YQPGTAVGL
+166 YQPGTQVGL

-204 LVDPEASRQFDESVA
+204 LVNPEASREFDESIA

-260 AGGAAAIPASIATT
+260 AGGAVAIPASIATT
-274 PVGGAVVGTGVG
+274 PVGGAIAGTAVG
-286 LAAAAAT
+286 LTAAAAT

-309 KPAAEGLGFDI
+309 KPAAQGVGFDI

-423 ATATFGRGFAQSE
+423 AAATFGRGFAQSE

-527 TPPVVPSA
+527 TPPVMPSA
-535 TGTTPTGATATP
+535 TETAPTVATATP
-547 RVPSPFTFGKTR
+547 RIPSPFTFGKTR
-559 VTGASTPLPTLD
+559 VKGASTPLPTLE
-571 EGVVPI
+571 EGVIPI

-590 ATVESAPPVDYDRTP
+590 TTVESAPPVDFDRTP
-605 ASSPSVGRNVLDALG
+605 TTNPSIGKNVLDAVSVL
-620 GVAPKSNLLSVG
+620 APKGSAVFGSGVG
-632 NIGRVGTRFGT
+632 RTANVLGRTQT
-643 VQSQGGESQLFLGLT
+643 QGGESQVFLGLT
-658 HDGLVMVKAT
+658 HDGLAMVKAT
-668 DKKTGESSIDLVSP
+668 DTKTGESSIDLVSP

-691 IAREAFKAG
+691 LATQAFKAG
-700 NLTPS
+700 NLLPS
-705 DKTGYQRKDY
+705 DKTGYQRKNY
-715 DVELSRTADYEP
+715 DVELSRAADYEP
-727 TSEGEGPSSKDFDKE
+727 TSEGEGPSAKDFDKE
-742 IRVSKNPIFGRVVKA
+742 IRISKNPIYGRVVKA
-757 IDENFSV
+757 VDNDFSV

-776 MVVPN
+776 IVVPN

-803 MNLDMSAYRVDRGK
+803 MNIDMSAYRVDRTK
-817 YDPIFKGDSKQRITG
+817 HDPIFKGSNKQKISDSV
-832 ATHPIMLTPEQVA
+832 HPIMLTPEQVA
-845 DAAARKTNLGNFRN
+845 EAADRKVKLGNFRN

-870 VNAQYNAARDKSY
+870 VTAQYNAARNKAY
-883 ADLRKATPKAEND
+883 GDLRKATPKAEND

-903 DFTAADGEVSKG
+903 EFTAADGKASKG
-915 VVVGNTAYG
+915 VVVGNAKYG
-924 PTVVDVAN
+924 PTVVDMAN

-941 EPQIVSSSAEPT
+941 EPQILSSSAEPT
-953 VKPEPEKKTTTKPKA
+953 VKPEPEKKATAKPKA
-968 EKKEPAKKE
+968 EKKAPAKKE
-977 PVKKAEPKAETKPEA
+977 PAKKAEPKAEVKPEPKAEAKHEPKAEPKAEVKPEVPKVEAKVEPKPEVKPEPAKAEA
-992 PKVEEK
+992 PKE
-998 KAEPVKAETP
+998 
-1008 KVEPKVEPAKSEPAK
+1008 EPKVEPAKAVKQKVEKKVEPAK
-1023 TEAPKPVTE
+1023 A
-1032 TKPEVVKVEVKPE
+1032 
-1045 VKPEPPKVETKP
+1045 
-1057 EPAKTEVTVTPAVVT
+1057 EVT
-1072 PTTPTVERVIPT
+1072 
-1084 TLSSGFRTKVSNV
+1084 
-1097 DVSATNMERLD
+1097 
-1108 GQRRLAIAYAERD
+1108 
-1121 PTPEKIAR
+1121 
-1129 RDSLIADYDRAVNTF
+1129 
-1144 LLDVKK
+1144 
-1150 ALVDASRLKN
+1150 
-1160 DALTK
+1160 
-1165 LSEDIRDGNN
+1165 
-1175 DAVAKRRD
+1175 
-1183 YIKLIDDAVKGIEDK
+1183 
-1198 FNSNKSPMSRIGG
+1198 
-1211 KSVILDNLTKQFDA
+1211 
-1225 IKNAV
+1225 
-1230 IPEAPTVEAPR
+1230 
-1241 VEVAPTPKVEPEVPK
+1241 PTPKVE
-1256 SIVKPTTEFTP
+1256 
-1267 EEQKV
+1267 
-1272 INDVESEVNAKTQY
+1272 
-1286 WERVLDKIK
+1286 
-1295 GWDTFSDAA
+1295 
-1304 KRKIKELVD
+1304 
-1313 NSGAELVIP
+1313 
-1322 KINDS
+1322 
-1327 YSRSIMRFETP
+1327 
-1338 FVAFIPRVAKV
+1338 
-1349 LRPGIIAP
+1349 
-1357 DGSKFKAIVELVFEE
+1357 
-1372 PIVKPEVPKAE
+1372 PEVPKAE

-1431 KLTAEQRKKILG
+1431 KLTPEQRKKILA

-1458 AGVDNRGEEMYKY
+1458 AGQDSRGEEVYKY

-1503 GVKRDIFAH
+1503 GVKRDIYAH

-1525 VELARTQRSSQ
+1525 VEMARTQRSSQ
-1536 LRQLLINANE
+1536 LRQLLNDANQLRIIN
-1546 LQLITDDEFSKAI
+1546 DDEHKTAI

-1567 EKLKEN
+1567 DKLKEK
-1573 STKVIEDILTKA
+1573 STKTIEDIITKA
-1585 EAYNTPS
+1585 EKFNNLGDDVDA
-1592 QEVETLAKAIRDN
+1592 LAKALQEN
-1605 ASAGIP
+1605 ARQGIP
-1611 DFISQSLRDSLM
+1611 VFYDNKGNVDFYDKRLRENLL
-1623 GDELSKKIAYKALNG
+1623 GDAFSKAIAYKALNDV
-1638 IPFDKNWNGA
+1638 PYDAKYKGA
-1648 VIAGKARVKRE
+1648 IDAAKASIQPKVE
-1659 AQAPTVEPEKV
+1659 APKV
-1670 EVPEEPKPVV
+1670 EVPEAPKPVV

-1749 VLRGVIRDAGILKS
+1749 VLRGVIKDAGILKN

-1853 QVVDLLNSEASK
+1853 QVVDLLNAEASK
-1865 KFVKNVDGEFVYD
+1865 KVLVKQPDGTYEYA
-1878 TSKTFFDLP
+1878 TGITFFDKTLTASQ
-1887 PKSDIKLNVVR
+1887 KSDVVAK
-1898 DVQAMMLRERYRT
+1898 VQAMMLRERYRT
-1911 NMPVFSVMSK
+1911 NMPVFSVLSK

-1930 KAFVGEGAY
+1930 KSFVGEGAY
-1939 VNIKGKDNN
+1939 VNIKGKDSNV
-1948 IGQQVVFITT
+1948 GQQVVFITT
-1958 NQADVSTIVEELSH
+1958 NQSDVSTIVEELSH

-1979 IDMARQVATKLD
+1979 IDMARQVATKFG

-2003 VASYE
+2003 IASYE
-2008 LQEMFAARMRLSFIT
+2008 LQEMFAARMRLSLAT
-2023 GEDAFTSVTGS
+2023 GEDAFTKPGESKKTQTRLSNV
-2034 TASRKRISGLW
+2034 W
-2045 DGIRNFLKDTY
+2045 NGIRSFMADTY
-2056 KALATDITEIKGL
+2056 KAIAGDITDAKLPE
-2069 DGKAVVT
+2069 AAVT

-2101 GKTKW
+2101 GKVKW
-2106 GQIESTKKYPFGP
+2106 GQIQPTEKYKFGP
-2119 GMVSAKNL
+2119 GMVSPKNL

-2132 TIKTRDNVIKDIKP
+2132 NIKMKDGTVKNIKP
-2146 VQILAISDAMDKTFA
+2146 VQVLAISDMMTSTFSPQ
-2161 KEFGHMLL
+2161 FGNLIL
-2169 KFLSGS
+2169 KFVSGS
-2175 NGPKGTSIAG
+2175 KGANGTSVVG
-2185 LRDSYVEVTK
+2185 LIDSYDKVTK
-2195 AIKSNSYEGLVSRV
+2195 AIQDNSYEGLLGKV
-2209 DEFVDDVLFNYRL
+2209 DNFIDSVLFDYRL
-2222 KAASDNP
+2222 AKES
-2229 VDKTASE
+2229 TSASE
-2236 GLLRSLIPN
+2236 QAKAPDLLMTKIPN
-2245 KLLAL
+2245 MLQGI

-2294 FAKFYKKDAEFWV
+2294 FAKFYKKYADFWV

-2392 GMPREVVTPVVQER
+2392 GMPREVVTPVVEQR

-2431 IDGTVNISDTGIDTI
+2431 IDGTVNISDAGIDTI

-2456 NIQNTI
+2456 NIQNTF

-2602 SDPRIKDVLQTALS
+2602 SDPRVKDVLQTALS

-2639 RLAMGSNY
+2639 RLAMASNY
-2647 DKLPTNSYD
+2647 DKLPDNSYD

-2662 EAYDSLMSELDRQYS
+2662 EAYDSLMSELDRQFS
-2677 YLNLS
+2677 YLSMTASVDDSRLTALHKYGKHFLSEPIPPGMVRRVHYTKSKEALDSIAKDGIRLSSAKGETYGEPNFVWSNESSLKAYEDMNFKPLVEFWEDPSKIKYNQQQLSDVKPEQVIALHNGAMSFHLKDVVQDLGLDGSIELFERQNLS
-2682 SKEIGS
+2682 RVNTQSEPYKDVYEALLEIRAKRDSAPKPKYKLNGKPLT
-2688 DGVAKYTLPDVVS
+2688 DG
-2701 TKHPLMQDSKH
+2701 HPLMAQSKH
-2712 KDVDGNPLRYIDLLN
+2712 KDVNGIPLRYIDLLN

-2737 KLASGGEH
+2737 KLASSGEH

-2792 VEDAKTGIVALDK
+2792 VEDTKTGIVALDK

-2835 ASGSGT
+2835 ASGGGT

-2859 PEVASEENPVV
+2859 PEVASEENPVI
-2870 VVDDAGTEVTVT
+2870 VVDDEGAEVPVT

-2887 SKVLDFLD
+2887 GKVLNFLD

-2957 GKGGINKNAFFGRK
+2957 GKGGINKNAFLGRK
-2971 QVHAMGDEI
+2971 QVHDMGNEI
-2980 RANRFYELAK
+2980 RSHRFYELAK
-2990 EMKLSLATIEYDRIL
+2990 EMKLSMATVEYDRIL
-3005 AEKRA
+3005 EKKRA
-3010 EREEKLAEM
+3010 EREEKLAQM
-3019 RKTNPDATLP
+3019 RERDPEATLP
-3029 EIDIMDIDELDVDPD
+3029 EIDLMDIDELDVDPD
-3044 MMGLLSAERHVPGKA
+3044 MMGLLSAERHIPGKA

-3090 PSSEGFKEMAQDM
+3090 PSSEGFKEMASDM

-3111 GDVRFTKNE
+3111 GDVRFTSNE

-3141 RVMADPIGRLILAQ
+3141 RVMADPLTRHLLAK
-3155 GETGRKWLKANN
+3155 GEIGRKWLNANGIPTDRN
-3167 LPTERTINPY
+3167 LNPY

-3203 RPFDQFQVKTSVDHM
+3203 RPFDQFKVETKVDHM

-3233 GSMMLLEIADGLLG
+3233 GSMMFLEIADGLLG

-3273 FINSPGIGIMKEMFT
+3273 LVNSPGIGIIKEMFT
-3288 GRDFMGKPVGYVD
+3288 GRDFMGKPIGYVD

-3380 PAGKGAYDY
+3380 PAGKGSYDY

-3395 PGLQYYI
+3395 PGIQYYI

-3412 NPASDLTQ
+3412 NPAANLSQ

>member
-8 RFRRVLNDLSQD
+8 RFRRVLNDLSLD

-44 FLTKDEVVKYQTLA
+44 LLTKDEVTKYQTLA
-58 QQRDTALR
+58 KQRDTALR

-74 GNPISKETTVPVM
+74 GNPISKETTIPVM

-110 GGQMEGG
+110 GGQMDGG

-139 KKFQEEVIPAAQKA
+139 KKFQEEVIPTAQKA
-153 ATELEKTKGQTKF
+153 AKELERTRGESKF
-166 YQPGTAVGL
+166 YQPGTIAGL
-175 LAGGLASIPVGIGK
+175 AAGGLASIPVGIAK

-204 LVDPEASRQFDESVA
+204 MVNPEASRQFDESLA
-219 RAYYPEATVD
+219 KAYYPEATVD

-237 VDVGQIAGIKA
+237 VDVGQIAGIKT

-260 AGGAAAIPASIATT
+260 VGGAVAIPASLATT
-274 PVGGAVVGTGVG
+274 PIGGAIAGTAAGLTAAAGVG
-286 LAAAAAT
+286 
-293 NQAQN
+293 QAQN

-309 KPAAEGLGFDI
+309 KPAAEGFGFDI

-361 KGFFGGAKAG
+361 KGLLGGAKAG
-371 LAATRLGQEGR
+371 LTATRLGQEGR

-391 AAESLAGKFAATP
+391 AADSLAGRFAATP
-404 VMQAARNVGQR
+404 VMQAGRAVGQR
-415 LERIPGVG
+415 LERIPGAG
-423 ATATFGRGFAQSE
+423 AAATFGRGFSQSE
-436 PGREFLSD
+436 PGREFLGD

-462 NADKPADQRD
+462 NADRPPEKRD

-479 KTALGSMFEGQHRL
+479 KTALGSMFEGRHRL

-527 TPPVVPSA
+527 APPVVPSP
-535 TGTTPTGATATP
+535 TITTPTGATATP

-559 VTGASTPLPTLD
+559 VTGASTPLPTLE

-590 ATVESAPPVDYDRTP
+590 TTVETAPPVDFDRTP
-605 ASSPSVGRNVLDALG
+605 ASSPSIGRNVLDALG
-620 GVAPKSNLLSVG
+620 GVAPKSNILSVG
-632 NIGRVGTRFGT
+632 NIGRVGTRFGV
-643 VQSQGGESQLFLGLT
+643 VQSQGGESQVFLGLT

-700 NLTPS
+700 NLLPS

-781 DTVTGLKRGQRAVAG
+781 DTVTGLSRGKRAVAG

-817 YDPIFKGDSKQRITG
+817 YDPIFKGSDRQRISD

-845 DAAARKTNLGNFRN
+845 DAATRKVNLGNFRN
-859 QLKAE
+859 KLKAE

-870 VNAQYNAARDKSY
+870 VNTQYDAARNKSY
-883 ADLRKATPKAEND
+883 ADLRKTTPKATND

-915 VVVGNTAYG
+915 VVVGNTSYG

-941 EPQIVSSSAEPT
+941 EPQILSSSAEPT
-953 VKPEPEKKTTTKPKA
+953 VKPEPEKKTTAKPKA
-968 EKKEPAKKE
+968 EKKAPAKKE
-977 PVKKAEPKAETKPEA
+977 PVKKAEPVAEAKPES
-992 PKVEEK
+992 
-998 KAEPVKAETP
+998 P
-1008 KVEPKVEPAKSEPAK
+1008 KVEPKVEVKPEPVKAEAPKEEVKVEPAK
-1023 TEAPKPVTE
+1023 TQK
-1032 TKPEVVKVEVKPE
+1032 
-1045 VKPEPPKVETKP
+1045 PKVEKKVESTK
-1057 EPAKTEVTVTPAVVT
+1057 
-1072 PTTPTVERVIPT
+1072 
-1084 TLSSGFRTKVSNV
+1084 
-1097 DVSATNMERLD
+1097 
-1108 GQRRLAIAYAERD
+1108 AEI
-1121 PTPEKIAR
+1121 T
-1129 RDSLIADYDRAVNTF
+1129 
-1144 LLDVKK
+1144 
-1150 ALVDASRLKN
+1150 
-1160 DALTK
+1160 
-1165 LSEDIRDGNN
+1165 
-1175 DAVAKRRD
+1175 
-1183 YIKLIDDAVKGIEDK
+1183 
-1198 FNSNKSPMSRIGG
+1198 
-1211 KSVILDNLTKQFDA
+1211 
-1225 IKNAV
+1225 
-1230 IPEAPTVEAPR
+1230 
-1241 VEVAPTPKVEPEVPK
+1241 PTPKVE
-1256 SIVKPTTEFTP
+1256 T
-1267 EEQKV
+1267 
-1272 INDVESEVNAKTQY
+1272 
-1286 WERVLDKIK
+1286 
-1295 GWDTFSDAA
+1295 
-1304 KRKIKELVD
+1304 
-1313 NSGAELVIP
+1313 
-1322 KINDS
+1322 
-1327 YSRSIMRFETP
+1327 
-1338 FVAFIPRVAKV
+1338 
-1349 LRPGIIAP
+1349 
-1357 DGSKFKAIVELVFEE
+1357 
-1372 PIVKPEVPKAE
+1372 EVPKAE
-1383 VAPTPTVAVEPEKVE
+1383 VAPTPTVAVEPAKVE
-1398 APMPSGVP
+1398 EPMPSGVP

-1431 KLTAEQRKKILG
+1431 KLTLEQRKRILG

-1458 AGVDNRGEEMYKY
+1458 AGLDSRGEEMYRY

-1512 PSELFPDISSGKA
+1512 PSELFPDINPSKA

-1546 LQLITDDEFSKAI
+1546 LQIITDDEFSKAI

-1573 STKVIEDILTKA
+1573 STKVIEDILAKA
-1585 EAYNTPS
+1585 ETYNTPS

-1638 IPFDKNWNGA
+1638 VPFDKNWNGA

-1659 AQAPTVEPEKV
+1659 AQAPAV
-1670 EVPEEPKPVV
+1670 EVVPEAPKPVV

-1689 IGESDITPS
+1689 IGESDITSS

-1749 VLRGVIRDAGILKS
+1749 VLSGVIKDAGILKS

-1800 RKFASD
+1800 RKFASV
-1806 ETSGSQTR
+1806 ETSGSQTQ
-1814 YGIDEEEITAE
+1814 YGLDEVEILPT
-1825 DTPQAAKQK
+1825 DKPQDAKQK

-1848 MPRIG
+1848 MPRIA
-1853 QVVDLLNSEASK
+1853 QVVDLLNTEMSK
-1865 KFVKNVDGEFVYD
+1865 KFVTDVDGTFVYD
-1878 TSKTFFDLP
+1878 TSKTFFDTDIT
-1887 PKSDIKLNVVR
+1887 SDVKLNVVR
-1898 DVQAMMLRERYRT
+1898 KVQSMMLSERYRT

-1948 IGQQVVFITT
+1948 IGQQVVFITS

-1979 IDMARQVATKLD
+1979 IDMARQVATKLG

-2008 LQEMFAARMRLSFIT
+2008 LQEMFAARMRLSLLT
-2023 GEDAFTSVTGS
+2023 GEDAFTSTTGS
-2034 TASRKRISGLW
+2034 VASRKRVSGLW
-2045 DGIRNFLKDTY
+2045 DGIRSFLKSSYQVMTP
-2056 KALATDITEIKGL
+2056 DITESKVT
-2069 DGKAVVT
+2069 DEDVVVT

-2082 NPETISLWDK
+2082 DPNLISLWDE
-2092 APILFTDDD
+2092 APIIFTDDD
-2101 GKTKW
+2101 GKPKR

-2119 GMVSAKNL
+2119 GMVSTKNL

-2132 TIKTRDNVIKDIKP
+2132 TVKLKDGTVKNIKP
-2146 VQILAISDAMDKTFA
+2146 IQVLAISDFMGGKVKGREGNFT
-2161 KEFGHMLL
+2161 KQFGHMLL
-2169 KFLSGS
+2169 RFLSGS
-2175 NGPKGTSIAG
+2175 TGTDKASVVG
-2185 LRDSYVEVTK
+2185 LLNSYNDVTK
-2195 AIKSNSYEGLVSRV
+2195 AIQVNSYEGLTGKI
-2209 DEFVDDVLFNYRL
+2209 DNFVDGGKDVSALFDYRL
-2222 KAASDNP
+2222 ASASSDSAT
-2229 VDKTASE
+2229 KSTAE
-2236 GLLRSLIPN
+2236 GLLKSRVAN
-2245 KLLAL
+2245 ELLGI

-2259 LSDVDSDPKS
+2259 LSDVDNDPKS

-2294 FAKFYKKDAEFWV
+2294 FAKFYGKDAEFWM

-2322 EYAGALEGKGLFDDD
+2322 EYSGALEGKGLFDDD
-2337 AYHIDAGN
+2337 AYHFDAGN

-2383 DFAMTATQQ
+2383 DFAMTATQR
-2392 GMPREVVTPVVQER
+2392 GMPRETITPVVQQR

-2415 LANSNI
+2415 LSNSNI

-2431 IDGTVNISDTGIDTI
+2431 IDGTVNISDAGIDTI

-2462 LVTKAAPNEE
+2462 LVTKATPNEE

-2485 SVTFQ
+2485 SITFQ

-2522 NIEQKGKSYEESLNV
+2522 NIEQKGKSYEESLKA

-2542 SRIAKELAKRRIPVQ
+2542 GRIAKELAKRRIPVQ

-2602 SDPRIKDVLQTALS
+2602 SDPRVKDVLQTALS

-2662 EAYDSLMSELDRQYS
+2662 EAYDSLMSELDRQFS
-2677 YLNLS
+2677 YLSMTASVDDSRLTALHKYGKHFLS
-2682 SKEIGS
+2682 EPIPPGMVRRVHYTKSKEALDSIAENGIRLSNAKGETYGEPNFVWSNESSLKAYEDMNFKPLVEFWEDPSKIKYDQYQTVDVKPEQIVAVHNGPMSFYLKDMVNWEGLDRSIEVIEKLDPRRRNNPEEPYGDVLEALLEIRAKRDAAPTPKYKLKSKYVKGS
-2688 DGVAKYTLPDVVS
+2688 EKIVIS
-2701 TKHPLMQDSKH
+2701 THPLMAKSKH
-2712 KDVDGNPLRYIDLLN
+2712 TDVNGIPLRYIDILN
-2727 AIHDSISDSV
+2727 AVHDSISDSV
-2737 KLASGGEH
+2737 KLVSGGEH

-2792 VEDAKTGIVALDK
+2792 VEDTKTGIVALDK

-2859 PEVASEENPVV
+2859 PDVASETNPVI
-2870 VVDDAGTEVTVT
+2870 VVDDEGTEVSVT

-2887 SKVLDFLD
+2887 GKVLDFLD
-2895 KNPVTKTFDVLNA
+2895 KNPVTVTFDVLNA

-2957 GKGGINKNAFFGRK
+2957 GKGGINKNAFLGRR

-2990 EMKLSLATIEYDRIL
+2990 ENGLSLATIEYDRIL

-3010 EREEKLAEM
+3010 EREDKLAQM
-3019 RKTNPDATLP
+3019 RERDPDATLP

-3071 VKFNKFTQALETYE
+3071 VKFNKFTQALEAYE

-3103 AAVLNVMN
+3103 AAILNVTN

-3141 RVMADPIGRLILAQ
+3141 RIMADPLGRLMLSQ
-3155 GETGRKWLKANN
+3155 GEIGRKWLRANN
-3167 LPTERTINPY
+3167 LPTDRKINPY

-3182 YRMVLK
+3182 VRMVLK

-3203 RPFDQFQVKTSVDHM
+3203 RPFDQFKVQTSVSNM
-3218 FTRIQVG
+3218 YTKIQVG

-3233 GSMMLLEIADGLLG
+3233 GSMMFLEIADALTPDI
-3247 GKIEN
+3247 KN

-3273 FINSPGIGIMKEMFT
+3273 FINSPGIGIIKEMFT

-3323 PDMKLSKLVTK
+3323 PDMRLSKLVTK
-3334 NLQYLWLQSYLETF
+3334 NLQYLWIQSYLETF
-3348 KLADDREEDDKM
+3348 KAADDREEDDKM

-3380 PAGKGAYDY
+3380 PVGKGSYDY

-3395 PGLQYYI
+3395 PGIQYYI

-3412 NPASDLTQ
+3412 NPAAELSQ
-3420 EQLDAMEKDVVE
+3420 EQIDAMEKEVVE

>member
-8 RFRRVLNDLSQD
+8 RFRRVLNDLSLD

-44 FLTKDEVVKYQTLA
+44 LLTKDEVVKYQALA
-58 QQRDTALR
+58 QKRDTALR

-87 RNGQVVQEKRVTP
+87 RNGQMVQEKRVTP

-139 KKFQEEVIPAAQKA
+139 KKFQEEVIPTAQKA
-153 ATELEKTKGQTKF
+153 AKELERTRGESKF
-166 YQPGTAVGL
+166 YQPGTIAGL
-175 LAGGLASIPVGIGK
+175 AAGGLASIPVGIGK
-189 AVTAPLA
+189 AITAPLA

-204 LVDPEASRQFDESVA
+204 MVNPEASRQFDESLA
-219 RAYYPEATVD
+219 KAYYPEATVD

-237 VDVGQIAGIKA
+237 IDVGQIAGIKA

-274 PVGGAVVGTGVG
+274 PVGGAIVGTGVG

-309 KPAAEGLGFDI
+309 KPAEKGFGFDV

-391 AAESLAGKFAATP
+391 AADTLAGRFAATP
-404 VMQAARNVGQR
+404 VIQAGRAVGQR

-423 ATATFGRGFAQSE
+423 AAATFGRGFAQSE
-436 PGREFLSD
+436 PGREFLGD

-493 GAKLNAPGQALGMAA
+493 GTKLNAPGQALGMAA

-527 TPPVVPSA
+527 APPVVPSA
-535 TGTTPTGATATP
+535 TGTAPTGTTAIP

-559 VTGASTPLPTLD
+559 VTGASTPLPMLE

-590 ATVESAPPVDYDRTP
+590 ATVETAPPVDFDRTP
-605 ASSPSVGRNVLDALG
+605 APSASIGRNVLNALG

-632 NIGRVGTRFGT
+632 NIGRVGTRFGV
-643 VQSQGGESQLFLGLT
+643 VQSQGGESQVFLGLT

-668 DKKTGESSIDLVSP
+668 DKKTGESSVDLVSP

-700 NLTPS
+700 NLLPS

-781 DTVTGLKRGQRAVAG
+781 DTVTGLKRGQRAIAG

-883 ADLRKATPKAEND
+883 ADLRKATPKATND

-915 VVVGNTAYG
+915 VVVGNTTYG

-941 EPQIVSSSAEPT
+941 ESQILNSSAEPT

-968 EKKEPAKKE
+968 EKKAPTKKE
-977 PVKKAEPKAETKPEA
+977 PVKKAEPKAEVKP
-992 PKVEEK
+992 
-998 KAEPVKAETP
+998 
-1008 KVEPKVEPAKSEPAK
+1008 EPKVEP
-1023 TEAPKPVTE
+1023 
-1032 TKPEVVKVEVKPE
+1032 KPE
-1045 VKPEPPKVETKP
+1045 VKPEPKAEVPKEEPKAEPVKAVKP
-1057 EPAKTEVTVTPAVVT
+1057 KAEKKVEPAKAEVT
-1072 PTTPTVERVIPT
+1072 
-1084 TLSSGFRTKVSNV
+1084 
-1097 DVSATNMERLD
+1097 
-1108 GQRRLAIAYAERD
+1108 
-1121 PTPEKIAR
+1121 
-1129 RDSLIADYDRAVNTF
+1129 
-1144 LLDVKK
+1144 
-1150 ALVDASRLKN
+1150 
-1160 DALTK
+1160 
-1165 LSEDIRDGNN
+1165 
-1175 DAVAKRRD
+1175 
-1183 YIKLIDDAVKGIEDK
+1183 
-1198 FNSNKSPMSRIGG
+1198 
-1211 KSVILDNLTKQFDA
+1211 
-1225 IKNAV
+1225 
-1230 IPEAPTVEAPR
+1230 
-1241 VEVAPTPKVEPEVPK
+1241 PTPKVE
-1256 SIVKPTTEFTP
+1256 
-1267 EEQKV
+1267 
-1272 INDVESEVNAKTQY
+1272 
-1286 WERVLDKIK
+1286 
-1295 GWDTFSDAA
+1295 
-1304 KRKIKELVD
+1304 
-1313 NSGAELVIP
+1313 
-1322 KINDS
+1322 
-1327 YSRSIMRFETP
+1327 
-1338 FVAFIPRVAKV
+1338 
-1349 LRPGIIAP
+1349 
-1357 DGSKFKAIVELVFEE
+1357 
-1372 PIVKPEVPKAE
+1372 PEVPKAE

-1398 APMPSGVP
+1398 TPMPSGVP

-1670 EVPEEPKPVV
+1670 EVPEAPKPVVKPTVTFTPVEQNVIDEISDLLQEDNINFGRVKIATKGWYRFSDAAKLRITQLVNAKDVDVIAPEFGDTIDESTMVGFSPSNYPGKVAETISVGLRNKSTGDLWLANIRAVSASDVGASKPEAPKPVV

-1763 PADIDAAADK
+1763 PADIDAAADR

-1800 RKFASD
+1800 REFASV
-1806 ETSGSQTR
+1806 ETSGLQTR
-1814 YGIDEEEITAE
+1814 YGIDEVEILPT
-1825 DTPQAAKQK
+1825 DKPQDAKQK

-1848 MPRIG
+1848 MPRIA
-1853 QVVDLLNSEASK
+1853 QVVDLLNTEMSK
-1865 KFVKNVDGEFVYD
+1865 KFLTNVDGTFVYD
-1878 TSKTFFDLP
+1878 TSKTFFDT
-1887 PKSDIKLNVVR
+1887 DITPDVKKDVVR
-1898 DVQAMMLRERYRT
+1898 KVQSMMLSERYRT

-1939 VNIKGKDNN
+1939 ANIKGKDNN
-1948 IGQQVVFITT
+1948 IGQQVVFITS

-1979 IDMARQVATKLD
+1979 IDMARQVATKLG

-2003 VASYE
+2003 IASYE
-2008 LQEMFAARMRLSFIT
+2008 LQEMFAARMRLSLLT
-2023 GEDAFTSVTGS
+2023 GEDAFTSTTGS
-2034 TASRKRISGLW
+2034 VASRKRVSGLW
-2045 DGIRNFLKDTY
+2045 DGIRTFLKSSY
-2056 KALATDITEIKGL
+2056 QAMATDITKVK
-2069 DGKAVVT
+2069 DTDKDVVVT

-2082 NPETISLWDK
+2082 DPNLISLWDK
-2092 APILFTDDD
+2092 APIIFTDDD
-2101 GKTKW
+2101 GKNKR
-2106 GQIESTKKYPFGP
+2106 GQIEPTKKYPFGP

-2132 TIKTRDNVIKDIKP
+2132 TVKLSDGTVKNIKP
-2146 VQILAISDAMDKTFA
+2146 VQVLAISDFMGGNVKS
-2161 KEFGHMLL
+2161 KEGKFTPQFGHMLL
-2169 KFLSGS
+2169 RFLSGS
-2175 NGPKGTSIAG
+2175 KGTDKVSVVG
-2185 LRDSYVEVTK
+2185 LLNSYDDVTK
-2195 AIKSNSYEGLVSRV
+2195 NIQVNSYEGLTGKI
-2209 DEFVDDVLFNYRL
+2209 DNFVDGVKGVSALFDYRF
-2222 KAASDNP
+2222 ASASSDST
-2229 VDKTASE
+2229 VKSTAE
-2236 GLLRSLIPN
+2236 GLLRSRVAN
-2245 KLLAL
+2245 ELLGI

-2259 LSDVDSDPKS
+2259 LSDVDNDPKS

-2294 FAKFYKKDAEFWV
+2294 FAKFYGKDAEFWM

-2322 EYAGALEGKGLFDDD
+2322 EYSGALEGKGLFDDD

-2356 IGDSSEKN
+2356 VGDSSEKN

-2383 DFAMTATQQ
+2383 DFAMTATQR
-2392 GMPREVVTPVVQER
+2392 GMPRETITPVVQQR

-2431 IDGTVNISDTGIDTI
+2431 IDGTVNISDAGIDTI

-2462 LVTKAAPNEE
+2462 LVTKATPNEE

-2485 SVTFQ
+2485 SITLQ

-2522 NIEQKGKSYEESLNV
+2522 NIEQKGKSYEESLKA

-2616 TVAGRNIKLPDID
+2616 TVAGRSIKLPDID

-2662 EAYDSLMSELDRQYS
+2662 EAYDSLMSELDRQFS
-2677 YLNLS
+2677 YLKLS
-2682 SKEIGS
+2682 AKEIGS
-2688 DGVAKYTLPDVVS
+2688 DSTAKYTLPDVAS

-2712 KDVDGNPLRYIDLLN
+2712 KDVDGNPLRYIDVLN

-2792 VEDAKTGIVALDK
+2792 VEDTKTGIVALDK

-2825 VTNGMGRVQY
+2825 VTNGMGRIQY

-2887 SKVLDFLD
+2887 GKVLDFLD
-2895 KNPVTKTFDVLNA
+2895 KNPVTVTFDVLNA

-2957 GKGGINKNAFFGRK
+2957 GKAGINKNAFLGRR

-2990 EMKLSLATIEYDRIL
+2990 ENGLSLATIEYDRIL

-3010 EREEKLAEM
+3010 EREDKLAQM
-3019 RKTNPDATLP
+3019 RERDPDATLP

-3141 RVMADPIGRLILAQ
+3141 RIMADPIGRVILAQ
-3155 GETGRKWLKANN
+3155 GEVGRKWLKANN
-3167 LPTERTINPY
+3167 LPTDRKINPY

-3203 RPFDQFQVKTSVDHM
+3203 RPFDQFKVQTKVDNM
-3218 FTRIQVG
+3218 WTKIQVG

-3233 GSMMLLEIADGLLG
+3233 GSMMFLEIADGLLG
-3247 GKIEN
+3247 SKIEN

-3307 WQKVVKPTMA
+3307 WQKVIKPTMA

-3323 PDMKLSKLVTK
+3323 PDMRLSKLITK
-3334 NLQYLWLQSYLETF
+3334 NIQYLWLQSYLETF
-3348 KLADDREEDDKM
+3348 KAADDREEDDKM

-3380 PAGKGAYDY
+3380 PVGKGSYDY

-3395 PGLQYYI
+3395 PGIQYYI

-3412 NPASDLTQ
+3412 NPAAELSQ
-3420 EQLDAMEKDVVE
+3420 EQIDAMEKEVVE

>member
-139 KKFQEEVIPAAQKA
+139 KKFQEEVIPATQKA

-274 PVGGAVVGTGVG
+274 PVGGAIAGTAVG
-286 LAAAAAT
+286 LTAAAAT

-527 TPPVVPSA
+527 APPVVPSA

-658 HDGLVMVKAT
+658 HDGLAIVKAT
-668 DKKTGESSIDLVSP
+668 DKKTGESSVDLVSP

-727 TSEGEGPSSKDFDKE
+727 TSEGEGPSAKDFDKE

-757 IDENFSV
+757 IDDNFSV

-781 DTVTGLKRGQRAVAG
+781 DTVTGLSRGKRAVAG

-817 YDPIFKGDSKQRITG
+817 YDPIFKGSDRQRISD

-845 DAAARKTNLGNFRN
+845 DAATRKVNLGNFRN

-870 VNAQYNAARDKSY
+870 VNTQYDAARNKSY
-883 ADLRKATPKAEND
+883 ADLRKTTPKATND

-915 VVVGNTAYG
+915 VVVGNTTYG

-941 EPQIVSSSAEPT
+941 EPQILSSSAEPT
-953 VKPEPEKKTTTKPKA
+953 VKPEPEKKTTAKPKA
-968 EKKEPAKKE
+968 EKKAPAKKE
-977 PVKKAEPKAETKPEA
+977 PVKKAEVVKPE
-992 PKVEEK
+992 PKVEK
-998 KAEPVKAETP
+998 KAEPVK
-1008 KVEPKVEPAKSEPAK
+1008 VD
-1023 TEAPKPVTE
+1023 
-1032 TKPEVVKVEVKPE
+1032 
-1045 VKPEPPKVETKP
+1045 
-1057 EPAKTEVTVTPAVVT
+1057 TVTPKQKDVAEARRKIIEELNSERQTVEDALKPIPLSVGEKKELTITPKQQAINEAGNDGAKQIAVDLKFDDMLPFAEIVKSWFGKKFTIGGETGTLIGTNLNGELLFMVDTDAGYKVLRT
-1072 PTTPTVERVIPT
+1072 PRMSDLSADEKIDIFGSLIDAEIFSRLQLGANIDSSNLHYEIQSPDFPIPIPLGVVSKSRSETWVGGRKIYDDNGLSIYQTSSGQLIHVPSGNDTTPVVEPINTGRTSSSPDFRPRGT
-1084 TLSSGFRTKVSNV
+1084 T
-1097 DVSATNMERLD
+1097 
-1108 GQRRLAIAYAERD
+1108 
-1121 PTPEKIAR
+1121 
-1129 RDSLIADYDRAVNTF
+1129 
-1144 LLDVKK
+1144 
-1150 ALVDASRLKN
+1150 
-1160 DALTK
+1160 
-1165 LSEDIRDGNN
+1165 
-1175 DAVAKRRD
+1175 
-1183 YIKLIDDAVKGIEDK
+1183 
-1198 FNSNKSPMSRIGG
+1198 
-1211 KSVILDNLTKQFDA
+1211 
-1225 IKNAV
+1225 
-1230 IPEAPTVEAPR
+1230 
-1241 VEVAPTPKVEPEVPK
+1241 PTPKVEIE
-1256 SIVKPTTEFTP
+1256 I
-1267 EEQKV
+1267 
-1272 INDVESEVNAKTQY
+1272 
-1286 WERVLDKIK
+1286 
-1295 GWDTFSDAA
+1295 
-1304 KRKIKELVD
+1304 
-1313 NSGAELVIP
+1313 
-1322 KINDS
+1322 
-1327 YSRSIMRFETP
+1327 
-1338 FVAFIPRVAKV
+1338 
-1349 LRPGIIAP
+1349 
-1357 DGSKFKAIVELVFEE
+1357 
-1372 PIVKPEVPKAE
+1372 PKAE
-1383 VAPTPTVAVEPEKVE
+1383 VTPTPTVAVEPAKVE
-1398 APMPSGVP
+1398 
-1406 VSGYGVANPKEVAEL
+1406 
-1421 IGEKRFELGK
+1421 
-1431 KLTAEQRKKILG
+1431 
-1443 KVGDSYVDQRHQKEF
+1443 
-1458 AGVDNRGEEMYKY
+1458 
-1471 PYSTGHMYVSNITGK
+1471 
-1486 FIRYYVV
+1486 
-1493 IPADITEGLI
+1493 
-1503 GVKRDIFAH
+1503 
-1512 PSELFPDISSGKA
+1512 
-1525 VELARTQRSSQ
+1525 
-1536 LRQLLINANE
+1536 
-1546 LQLITDDEFSKAI
+1546 
-1559 NLLPRYVE
+1559 
-1567 EKLKEN
+1567 
-1573 STKVIEDILTKA
+1573 
-1585 EAYNTPS
+1585 
-1592 QEVETLAKAIRDN
+1592 
-1605 ASAGIP
+1605 
-1611 DFISQSLRDSLM
+1611 
-1623 GDELSKKIAYKALNG
+1623 
-1638 IPFDKNWNGA
+1638 
-1648 VIAGKARVKRE
+1648 
-1659 AQAPTVEPEKV
+1659 EPEV
-1670 EVPEEPKPVV
+1670 PKPVV

-1689 IGESDITPS
+1689 IGESDITSS

-1749 VLRGVIRDAGILKS
+1749 VLRGVIKDAGILKS

-1814 YGIDEEEITAE
+1814 YGIDEEEITVE

-1853 QVVDLLNSEASK
+1853 QVVDLLNTEASK
-1865 KFVKNVDGEFVYD
+1865 KVLVKQPDGTYEYA
-1878 TSKTFFDLP
+1878 TGITFFDKTLTASQ
-1887 PKSDIKLNVVR
+1887 KSDVVAK
-1898 DVQAMMLRERYRT
+1898 VQAMMLRERYRT

-1930 KAFVGEGAY
+1930 KSFVGEGAY
-1939 VNIKGKDNN
+1939 VNIKNKDSNV
-1948 IGQQVVFITT
+1948 GQQVVFITT

-1979 IDMARQVATKLD
+1979 IDMARQVATKFG

-2003 VASYE
+2003 IASYE
-2008 LQEMFAARMRLSFIT
+2008 LQEMFAARMRLSLAT
-2023 GEDAFTSVTGS
+2023 GENAFTKPGESKKSQARLSNV
-2034 TASRKRISGLW
+2034 W
-2045 DGIRNFLKDTY
+2045 NGIRSFMADTY
-2056 KALATDITEIKGL
+2056 KAIAGDIADAKL
-2069 DGKAVVT
+2069 PDAAVT

-2101 GKTKW
+2101 GKVKW
-2106 GQIESTKKYPFGP
+2106 GQIQPTDKYKFGP
-2119 GMVSAKNL
+2119 GMVSPKNL
-2127 EKPIV
+2127 ENPIV
-2132 TIKTRDNVIKDIKP
+2132 NIKMKDGTVKNIKP
-2146 VQILAISDAMDKTFA
+2146 VQVLAISDMMTSTFSPQ
-2161 KEFGHMLL
+2161 FGNLIL
-2169 KFLSGS
+2169 KFVSGS
-2175 NGPKGTSIAG
+2175 KGANGTSVVG
-2185 LRDSYVEVTK
+2185 LIDSYDKVTK
-2195 AIKSNSYEGLVSRV
+2195 AIQDNSYEGLLGKV
-2209 DEFVDDVLFNYRL
+2209 DNFIDSVLFDYRL
-2222 KAASDNP
+2222 AKES
-2229 VDKTASE
+2229 TSASE
-2236 GLLRSLIPN
+2236 QAKAPDLLMTKIPN
-2245 KLLAL
+2245 MLQGI

-2294 FAKFYKKDAEFWV
+2294 FAKFYKKDADFWV

-2322 EYAGALEGKGLFDDD
+2322 EYSGALEGKGLFDDD

-2431 IDGTVNISDTGIDTI
+2431 IDGTVNISDAGIDTI

-2472 LGYNASK
+2472 LGYNANK

-2688 DGVAKYTLPDVVS
+2688 EGVAKYTLSDVVS

-2792 VEDAKTGIVALDK
+2792 VEDTKTGIVALDK

-2870 VVDDAGTEVTVT
+2870 VVDDAGTEVAVT
-2882 EESKI
+2882 EESRV
-2887 SKVLDFLD
+2887 SKVLNFLD
-2895 KNPVTKTFDVLNA
+2895 KNPVTRTFDVLNA

-2957 GKGGINKNAFFGRK
+2957 GKGGINKNAFLGRK

-3071 VKFNKFTQALETYE
+3071 VKFNKFTQALEAYE

-3141 RVMADPIGRLILAQ
+3141 RVLTNPLLRAALEK
-3155 GETGRKWLKANN
+3155 GEPGRKWLEANN
-3167 LPTERTINPY
+3167 LPVGRTINPY

-3182 YRMVLK
+3182 IRMVLK

-3233 GSMMLLEIADGLLG
+3233 GSMMLLEIADGFYG

-3258 RKRFAERMET
+3258 RKRFAERIET
-3268 LVMGR
+3268 LTMGR
-3273 FINSPGIGIMKEMFT
+3273 LVNSPGIGIIKEMIT

-3307 WQKVVKPTMA
+3307 WQKVIKPTMA

-3323 PDMKLSKLVTK
+3323 PDMKLSKLITK
-3334 NLQYLWLQSYLETF
+3334 NIQYLWLQSYLETF

>member
-44 FLTKDEVVKYQTLA
+44 FLTKEEVTKYQTLA

-117 SVDGPLFTGYT
+117 PVEGPLFTGYT
-128 LDTGAPIGTAR
+128 LDTGAPIGAAR
-139 KKFQEEVIPAAQKA
+139 KKFQEEVIPTAQKA
-153 ATELEKTKGQTKF
+153 ATELERTKGQTKF
-166 YQPGTAVGL
+166 YQPGTQVGL
-175 LAGGLASIPVGIGK
+175 LAGGLASIPIGIEK

-204 LVDPEASRQFDESVA
+204 LFDPEASRQFDESIA
-219 RAYYPEATVD
+219 RAYYPEATID

-248 AEAIPASLAALT
+248 AEAIPSTIAAT
-260 AGGAAAIPASIATT
+260 IAGTAAAIPASFATT
-274 PVGGAVVGTGVG
+274 PVGGAIVGTGVG
-286 LAAAAAT
+286 MAT
-293 NQAQN
+293 AYGTGQAQN

-309 KPAAEGLGFDI
+309 KPAAQGIGFDL

-361 KGFFGGAKAG
+361 KGFLGGAKAG

-391 AAESLAGKFAATP
+391 AAESLAGRIAATP
-404 VMQAARNVGQR
+404 VMQAGRAIGQR

-423 ATATFGRGFAQSE
+423 AAATFGRGFAQSE

-479 KTALGSMFEGQHRL
+479 KTALGSMFEGQHKL
-493 GAKLNAPGQALGMAA
+493 GTKLNAPGQALGMAA

-535 TGTTPTGATATP
+535 TETAPTGATATP

-559 VTGASTPLPTLD
+559 VKGASTPLPTLD

-590 ATVESAPPVDYDRTP
+590 TVVESAPPVDFDRTP
-605 ASSPSVGRNVLDALG
+605 TTNASIGKNVLDAVSVL
-620 GVAPKSNLLSVG
+620 APKGSAFFGSGVG
-632 NIGRVGTRFGT
+632 RTANVFGRTQT
-643 VQSQGGESQLFLGLT
+643 QGGESQVFLGLT
-658 HDGLVMVKAT
+658 HDGLAMVKAT
-668 DKKTGESSIDLVSP
+668 DTKTGESSIDLVSP

-691 IAREAFKAG
+691 LATQAFKAG
-700 NLTPS
+700 NLLPS
-705 DKTGYQRKDY
+705 DKTGYQRKNY
-715 DVELSRTADYEP
+715 DVELSRAADYEP
-727 TSEGEGPSSKDFDKE
+727 TSEGEGPSAKDFDKE
-742 IRVSKNPIFGRVVKA
+742 IRISNNPIYGRVVKA
-757 IDENFSV
+757 IDNDFSV

-776 MVVPN
+776 IVVSN
-781 DTVTGLKRGQRAVAG
+781 DTVTGLKRGQRAIAG

-803 MNLDMSAYRVDRGK
+803 MNLDMSAYRVDRTK
-817 YDPIFKGDSKQRITG
+817 HDPIFKGSNKQKISDSV
-832 ATHPIMLTPEQVA
+832 HPIMLTPEQVA
-845 DAAARKTNLGNFRN
+845 ESADRKVKLGNFRN

-870 VNAQYNAARDKSY
+870 VTAQYNSARNKAY
-883 ADLRKATPKAEND
+883 GDLRKATPKAEND

-903 DFTAADGEVSKG
+903 EFTAADGEASKG
-915 VVVGNTAYG
+915 VVVGNTKYG
-924 PTVVDVAN
+924 PTVVDMAN

-941 EPQIVSSSAEPT
+941 EPQILSSSAEPT
-953 VKPEPEKKTTTKPKA
+953 VKPEPEKKTTTKPKTEKKA
-968 EKKEPAKKE
+968 TTKKEPAKK
-977 PVKKAEPKAETKPEA
+977 AEPKVEPVEAVKPEPKVEMKPEA
-992 PKVEEK
+992 PKVEAKVEP
-998 KAEPVKAETP
+998 KAEPKPEVKPEPAKAEAP
-1008 KVEPKVEPAKSEPAK
+1008 KVEPKVEPAETTKPKAEEKVEPAK
-1023 TEAPKPVTE
+1023 AEVTPIPKVEPEAPKAEVTP
-1032 TKPEVVKVEVKPE
+1032 TPTVVVKAPKVEA
-1045 VKPEPPKVETKP
+1045 PEPPKV
-1057 EPAKTEVTVTPAVVT
+1057 
-1072 PTTPTVERVIPT
+1072 
-1084 TLSSGFRTKVSNV
+1084 
-1097 DVSATNMERLD
+1097 
-1108 GQRRLAIAYAERD
+1108 
-1121 PTPEKIAR
+1121 
-1129 RDSLIADYDRAVNTF
+1129 
-1144 LLDVKK
+1144 
-1150 ALVDASRLKN
+1150 
-1160 DALTK
+1160 
-1165 LSEDIRDGNN
+1165 
-1175 DAVAKRRD
+1175 VAKPT
-1183 YIKLIDDAVKGIEDK
+1183 ISFTSVEQNVIDEISDLLQEDNIN
-1198 FNSNKSPMSRIGG
+1198 FGR
-1211 KSVILDNLTKQFDA
+1211 V
-1225 IKNAV
+1225 KNA
-1230 IPEAPTVEAPR
+1230 T
-1241 VEVAPTPKVEPEVPK
+1241 
-1256 SIVKPTTEFTP
+1256 
-1267 EEQKV
+1267 
-1272 INDVESEVNAKTQY
+1272 
-1286 WERVLDKIK
+1286 K
-1295 GWDTFSDAA
+1295 GWFRFSDAA
-1304 KRKIKELVD
+1304 KLKITQLINAKGVD
-1313 NSGAELVIP
+1313 
-1322 KINDS
+1322 
-1327 YSRSIMRFETP
+1327 
-1338 FVAFIPRVAKV
+1338 
-1349 LRPGIIAP
+1349 IIAP
-1357 DGSKFKAIVELVFEE
+1357 EFGDTIDMSTMVSLYPGKV
-1372 PIVKPEVPKAE
+1372 AE
-1383 VAPTPTVAVEPEKVE
+1383 TISVGLRDRSTGRLWLANIRAASTSDINASNIE
-1398 APMPSGVP
+1398 AP
-1406 VSGYGVANPKEVAEL
+1406 
-1421 IGEKRFELGK
+1421 
-1431 KLTAEQRKKILG
+1431 
-1443 KVGDSYVDQRHQKEF
+1443 
-1458 AGVDNRGEEMYKY
+1458 
-1471 PYSTGHMYVSNITGK
+1471 
-1486 FIRYYVV
+1486 
-1493 IPADITEGLI
+1493 
-1503 GVKRDIFAH
+1503 
-1512 PSELFPDISSGKA
+1512 
-1525 VELARTQRSSQ
+1525 
-1536 LRQLLINANE
+1536 
-1546 LQLITDDEFSKAI
+1546 
-1559 NLLPRYVE
+1559 
-1567 EKLKEN
+1567 
-1573 STKVIEDILTKA
+1573 
-1585 EAYNTPS
+1585 
-1592 QEVETLAKAIRDN
+1592 
-1605 ASAGIP
+1605 
-1611 DFISQSLRDSLM
+1611 
-1623 GDELSKKIAYKALNG
+1623 
-1638 IPFDKNWNGA
+1638 
-1648 VIAGKARVKRE
+1648 
-1659 AQAPTVEPEKV
+1659 
-1670 EVPEEPKPVV
+1670 KPIV

-1749 VLRGVIRDAGILKS
+1749 VLRGVIKDAGILKS
-1763 PADIDAAADK
+1763 PSDIDAAADK

-1814 YGIDEEEITAE
+1814 YGIDEVEILPT
-1825 DTPQAAKQK
+1825 DKPQDAKQK
-1834 RIRNRVARL
+1834 RIRNRIARL
-1843 YQAYD
+1843 YKAYD

-1853 QVVDLLNSEASK
+1853 QVIDLLNSEASK
-1865 KFVKNVDGEFVYD
+1865 KFLKEVDGEFVYD
-1878 TSKTFFDLP
+1878 TSKTFFDSPLT
-1887 PKSDIKLNVVR
+1887 SDMKLKIVR

-1948 IGQQVVFITT
+1948 IGQQVVFIVS

-2008 LQEMFAARMRLSFIT
+2008 LQEMFAARMRLSLLT
-2023 GEDAFTSVTGS
+2023 GEDAFTSTTGS
-2034 TASRKRISGLW
+2034 VASRKRVSGLW
-2045 DGIRNFLKDTY
+2045 DGIRTFLKDTY
-2056 KALATDITEIKGL
+2056 KALSTDITQVKGA
-2069 DGKAVVT
+2069 DENVAVT

-2082 NPETISLWDK
+2082 NHNLISLWDK
-2092 APILFTDDD
+2092 APIIFTDDD
-2101 GKTKW
+2101 GANKR
-2106 GQIESTKKYPFGP
+2106 GQIEPTKKYPFGP

-2132 TIKTRDNVIKDIKP
+2132 SVKLSDGTVKDIKP
-2146 VQILAISDAMDKTFA
+2146 IQVLAISDFMVKTKDDKFTPQ
-2161 KEFGHMLL
+2161 FGHMLL

-2185 LRDSYVEVTK
+2185 LKDSYVDVTE

-2222 KAASDNP
+2222 KATSDNP
-2229 VDKTASE
+2229 ADKTASE
-2236 GLLRSLIPN
+2236 GLLRTLIPN
-2245 KLLAL
+2245 KLLSL

-2279 IGTLRAGEGLNEKSA
+2279 IGTLRAGEGLNGKSA
-2294 FAKFYKKDAEFWV
+2294 FAKFYKKDADFWV

-2364 RALADGQASTLN
+2364 RALADGQASTVN

-2392 GMPREVVTPVVQER
+2392 GMPREVVTPVVEQR
-2406 VIADAERNG
+2406 VIADAERSG

-2421 RLLEINDVLV
+2421 RLLEINDILV

-2456 NIQNTI
+2456 NIQNTF
-2462 LVTKAAPNEE
+2462 LVTKASPNEE

-2522 NIEQKGKSYEESLNV
+2522 NIEQRGKSYEESLNV

-2587 HLINPQ
+2587 HLIKPE

-2602 SDPRIKDVLQTALS
+2602 SDTRVKDVLQTALS
-2616 TVAGRNIKLPDID
+2616 TVAGRNIKLPNID

-2639 RLAMGSNY
+2639 RLAMASNY
-2647 DKLPTNSYD
+2647 DKLPENSYD

-2688 DGVAKYTLPDVVS
+2688 EGVAKYTLPDVVS

-2712 KDVDGNPLRYIDLLN
+2712 KDIDGNPLRYIDVLN
-2727 AIHDSISDSV
+2727 AVHDSISDSV

-2792 VEDAKTGIVALDK
+2792 VEDTKTGIVALDK

-2835 ASGSGT
+2835 ASGGGT

-2847 PIRDVDVSDTGE
+2847 PIRDVDISDSDE
-2859 PEVASEENPVV
+2859 PPTPSEDSPLI
-2870 VVDDAGTEVTVT
+2870 VVDDEGIEVPVT
-2882 EESKI
+2882 DETTLG
-2887 SKVLDFLD
+2887 KVLNFLD

-2957 GKGGINKNAFFGRK
+2957 GKGGINKNAFLGRK
-2971 QVHAMGDEI
+2971 QVHDMGNEI
-2980 RANRFYELAK
+2980 RSHRFYELAK
-2990 EMKLSLATIEYDRIL
+2990 EMKLSMATVEYDRLL

-3010 EREEKLAEM
+3010 ERDAKLAQM
-3019 RKTNPDATLP
+3019 RERDPEATLP
-3029 EIDIMDIDELDVDPD
+3029 EIDLMDIDELDVDPD
-3044 MMGLLSAERHVPGKA
+3044 MIGLFSAERHILGKA

-3090 PSSEGFKEMAQDM
+3090 PSSEGFKEMASDM

-3141 RVMADPIGRLILAQ
+3141 RVMADPITRHVLAK
-3155 GETGRKWLKANN
+3155 GELGRKWLNANGIPTDRN
-3167 LPTERTINPY
+3167 LNPY

-3203 RPFDQFQVKTSVDHM
+3203 RPFDQFQVKTTVDHM

-3233 GSMMLLEIADGLLG
+3233 GSMMFLEIADGLLG

-3273 FINSPGIGIMKEMFT
+3273 LVNSPGIGIMKEMFT

-3307 WQKVVKPTMA
+3307 WRKVVKPTMA

-3395 PGLQYYI
+3395 PGIQYYI

-3412 NPASDLTQ
+3412 NPAANLSQ